1 MRLRVLPFEKEGVRG
16 GFRNSD
22 LQVFNEMKISENWL
36 RAWVNPEIDSGTLS
50 DQLTMLGLEVD
61 DMAPAAKPFSGVVVG
76 EVLTVEQH
84 PDADRLRV
92 TTVNIGSGEP
102 LQIVC
107 GAPNVR
113 AGMKAPVAT
122 IGAVLP
128 GDFKIKKGK
137 LRGVESQGMLCGA
150 SEIDLEDKIDG
161 LLELPADAP
170 VGVDIREYLELDD
183 HVIDISITPNRGDCF
198 SIRGVAREIGVI
210 NQLPVAAP
218 EIKEVAAAIADHKNV
233 IVDTD
238 GCPRYLGRVIKNVN
252 TKAPTPAW
260 MERALA
266 RSGIRQHSILV
277 DITNYVLIELG
288 QPLHAFDGGKVE
300 GAVHVRQAAAGE
312 KLVLLNEQEVE
323 LQEDVMVIAD
333 DAKALAIAGIMG
345 GLSSSVTDE
354 TAEIFLES
362 AFFAPLHIAG
372 RARRFGLHTDASQRY
387 ERGVDFEL
395 PMAAMHRASQLIAEL
410 AGGEFGPITA
420 VEQAALLP
428 KREAIAL
435 NQAQVDQLLGYAVEP
450 AFISD
455 ALSRLGCAV
464 TVKAEGEWTVVPP
477 SHRYDMAI
485 YQDLIEEV
493 ARIHGYDNIQIS
505 LPVMDVKLAKYADQ
519 FELAQLRQ
527 TAVTLGY
534 QEAISFS
541 FADAKL
547 EKQLNPQVQPLAL
560 ANPIS
565 SDLAVMRSTLLSSLI
580 PCVQYNLN
588 RQQSRVRFFELGLRF
603 DYQGAS
609 SIHDLKQVPAFALIA
624 AGPRTAESWHGK
636 PAEMDFFD
644 FKGDVE
650 EILAAARLKVEYVR
664 SERAWLHPGQ
674 SAEILLNGQSIGYLG
689 RLHPSLE
696 AELDLSATWVA
707 ELDQQAILQTYVS
720 NFTELSRFPSVRRD
734 IALLI
739 SDKINVSEIQQLI
752 EKTGG
757 ELLDS
762 AWLFDVYTGQGVEE
776 GKRSLA
782 FALLWQHPSRTLEDA
797 EIKSGMDNIL
807 QVLENTY
814 QATLRAS

>member
-1 MRLRVLPFEKEGVRG
+1 
-16 GFRNSD
+16 
-22 LQVFNEMKISENWL
+22 MKISENWL
-36 RAWVNPEIDSGTLS
+36 RTWVNPAIDSETLS

-61 DMAPAAKPFSGVVVG
+61 ELAPVAKPFTGVVVG

-170 VGVDIREYLELDD
+170 VGVNIREYLKLDD
-183 HVIDISITPNRGDCF
+183 NVIDISITPNRGDCF
-198 SIRGVAREIGVI
+198 SIRGIAREIAVI
-210 NQLPVAAP
+210 NQLQTNEP
-218 EIKEVAAAIADHKNV
+218 EIKSVDATITDEKKVV
-233 IVDTD
+233 ISTD
-238 GCPRYLGRVIKNVN
+238 GAPRYLGRVVKNVN
-252 TKAPTPAW
+252 VKAATPEW
-260 MERALA
+260 MEQALA
-266 RSGIRQHSILV
+266 RSGIRTHSILV
-277 DITNYVLIELG
+277 DVTNYVLMELG
-288 QPLHAFDGGKVE
+288 QPMHAFDLAKIE
-300 GAVHVRQAAAGE
+300 GTVQVRQAKPQE
-312 KLVLLNEQEVE
+312 KLQLLNDQEVE
-323 LQEDVMVIAD
+323 LQEDIMVIAD
-333 DAKALAIAGIMG
+333 DQKALAIAGIMG
-345 GLSSSVTDE
+345 GLASSVTDD
-354 TAEIFLES
+354 TTDIFLES
-362 AFFAPLHIAG
+362 AFFAPLAIAG
-372 RARRFGLHTDASQRY
+372 RARRFGLHTDSSQRY

-395 PMAAMHRASQLIAEL
+395 PLIAMNRASQLIQEL
-410 AGGEFGPITA
+410 AGGEFGPITVA
-420 VEQAALLP
+420 EKTDLLP
-428 KREAIAL
+428 KREAIEL
-435 NQAQVDQLLGYAVEP
+435 KQAQVDQLLGYQVAGE
-450 AFISD
+450 FIAD
-455 ALSRLGCAV
+455 ALTRLGCKV
-464 TVKAEGEWTVVPP
+464 TVKAEGEWSVVPP

-493 ARIHGYDNIQIS
+493 ARIDGYDNIQIS
-505 LPVMDVKLAKYADQ
+505 LPTMDVKLAKYQDR
-519 FELAQLRQ
+519 FEIAELRQ
-527 TAVTLGY
+527 TIVSLGY

-547 EKQLNPQVQPLAL
+547 EKQLNPQVNPLML

-565 SDLAVMRSTLLSSLI
+565 SDLAAMRSTLLSSLI
-580 PCVQYNLN
+580 PCVQYNIN

-603 DYQGAS
+603 DYQNAK
-609 SIHDLKQVPAFALIA
+609 SIEDLKQIPTLALVA
-624 AGPRTAESWHGK
+624 VGSQQPESWHVK
-636 PAEMDFFD
+636 PQPMDFFD
-644 FKGDVE
+644 FKGEIE
-650 EILAAARLKVEYVR
+650 EILAAGRVKVEYVR

-674 SAEILLNGQSIGYLG
+674 SAEILVDGQSIGYLG

-696 AELDLSATWVA
+696 NELDLSTTWVA
-707 ELDQQAILQTYVS
+707 ELDQTAVLQSYVS
-720 NFTELSRFPSVRRD
+720 NFTELSRFPSIRRD

-739 SDKINVSEIQQLI
+739 SDNINVRDIQQLI

-762 AWLFDVYTGQGVEE
+762 TWLFDVYTGQGVEE

-797 EIKSGMDNIL
+797 EIKSGMDNIIH
-807 QVLENTY
+807 VLENTY

>member
-1 MRLRVLPFEKEGVRG
+1 
-16 GFRNSD
+16 
-22 LQVFNEMKISENWL
+22 MKISENWL
-36 RAWVNPEIDSGTLS
+36 RTWVNPAIDSDTLS

-61 DMAPAAKPFSGVVVG
+61 ELAPAAKPFTGVVVG

-137 LRGVESQGMLCGA
+137 LRGVESHGMLCGA

-170 VGVDIREYLELDD
+170 VGMNIREYLDLDD

-198 SIRGVAREIGVI
+198 SIRGIAREIGVI
-210 NQLPVAAP
+210 NQLPVTAP
-218 EIKEVAAAIADHKNV
+218 EIKEVAATIPDEKKV
-233 IVDTD
+233 VVETD

-252 TKAPTPAW
+252 TKAPTPEW

-266 RSGIRQHSILV
+266 RAGIRQHSILV
-277 DITNYVLIELG
+277 DITNYVLMELG

-300 GAVHVRQAAAGE
+300 GSIHVRQATASE
-312 KLVLLNEQEVE
+312 KLTLLNEQEVGLSE
-323 LQEDVMVIAD
+323 KVMVIAD
-333 DAKALAIAGIMG
+333 DNKALAIAGIMG
-345 GLSSSVTDE
+345 GLSSAVSDT
-354 TAEIFLES
+354 TTEIFLES
-362 AFFAPLHIAG
+362 AFFDQLYIAG
-372 RARRFGLHTDASQRY
+372 RARSFGLHTDASQRY

-395 PMAAMHRASQLIAEL
+395 PLMAMHRASQLIAEL
-410 AGGEFGPITA
+410 AGGEFGPITVA
-420 VEQAALLP
+420 EKPELLP
-428 KREAIAL
+428 KREAIEL
-435 NQAQVDQLLGYAVEP
+435 NQAQVDQLLGYKVESD
-450 AFISD
+450 FITD
-455 ALSRLGCAV
+455 ALTRLGCEV

-477 SHRYDMAI
+477 SHRFDMTI
-485 YQDLIEEV
+485 YQDLIEEI

-505 LPVMDVKLAKYADQ
+505 LPVIDVKLAKYQDQ
-519 FELAQLRQ
+519 FELGQLRQ

-541 FADAKL
+541 FADLKL
-547 EKQLNPQVQPLAL
+547 EKQLNPEVNPLAL

-580 PCVQYNLN
+580 PCVQYNVN
-588 RQQSRVRFFELGLRF
+588 RQQGRVRFFELGLRF
-603 DYQGAS
+603 DYQNAA
-609 SIHDLKQVPAFALIA
+609 SIHELKQIPTVAFIA
-624 AGPRTAESWHGK
+624 TGSRTAESWHAK
-636 PAEMDFFD
+636 PQAMDFYD
-644 FKGDVE
+644 FKGDIE
-650 EILAAARLKVEYVR
+650 EILAAARLNVEYVR
-664 SERAWLHPGQ
+664 SERCWLHPGQ
-674 SAEILLNGQSIGYLG
+674 SAEILVNGQSIGYFG

-696 AELDLSATWVA
+696 DELDLTTTWVA
-707 ELDQQAILQTYVS
+707 ELDQLAVLQTYVS

-734 IALLI
+734 IAVLI
-739 SDKINVSEIQQLI
+739 NDKINVSEIQQLI

-762 AWLFDVYTGQGVEE
+762 TWLFDVYTGQGVET

-797 EIKSGMDNIL
+797 EIKSGMDQIL
-807 QVLENTY
+807 QVLESTY

>member
-1 MRLRVLPFEKEGVRG
+1 
-16 GFRNSD
+16 
-22 LQVFNEMKISENWL
+22 MKISENWL
-36 RAWVNPEIDSGTLS
+36 RTWVNPAIDSDTLS
-50 DQLTMLGLEVD
+50 NQLTMLGLEVD
-61 DMAPAAKPFSGVVVG
+61 GMDPAAKPFTGVVVG
-76 EVLTVEQH
+76 EVLTVVQH

-113 AGMKAPVAT
+113 VGMKAPVAT

-161 LLELPADAP
+161 LLELPSDAP
-170 VGVDIREYLELDD
+170 VGINIREYLNLDD

-198 SIRGVAREIGVI
+198 SIRGIAREIGVI
-210 NQLPVAAP
+210 NQLPVTVP
-218 EIKEVAAAIADHKNV
+218 DIKHVVATITDEKKVV
-233 IVDTD
+233 ISTD

-252 TKAPTPAW
+252 TKASTPIW

-288 QPLHAFDGGKVE
+288 QPLHAFDGDKVQ
-300 GAVHVRQAAAGE
+300 GSVQVRQATAAE
-312 KLVLLNEQEVE
+312 KLTLLNEQEVE
-323 LQEDVMVIAD
+323 LSEKVMVIAD

-345 GLSSSVTDE
+345 GISSSVTDE
-354 TAEIFLES
+354 TTEIFLES
-362 AFFAPLHIAG
+362 AFFAPLAIAG
-372 RARRFGLHTDASQRY
+372 RARSFGLHTDASQRY

-395 PMAAMHRASQLIAEL
+395 PMIAMHRASQLIKEL
-410 AGGEFGPITA
+410 AGGEFGPITVA
-420 VEQAALLP
+420 EQAELLP
-428 KREAIAL
+428 TREAIEL
-435 NQAQVDQLLGYAVEP
+435 NQAQVDQLLGYQVESD
-450 AFISD
+450 FITD
-455 ALSRLGCAV
+455 ALTRLGCTV
-464 TVKAEGEWTVVPP
+464 TVKAVGEWTVVPP
-477 SHRYDMAI
+477 SHRYDMTI

-493 ARIHGYDNIQIS
+493 ARIHGYDNIQMS
-505 LPVMDVKLAKYADQ
+505 LPVIDVKLAKHQDQ
-519 FELAQLRQ
+519 FELPQLRQ
-527 TAVTLGY
+527 TLVTLGY

-541 FADAKL
+541 FSDLKL
-547 EKQLNPQVQPLAL
+547 EKQLNPSVNPLAL

-580 PCVQYNLN
+580 PCVQYNIN

-603 DYQGAS
+603 DYQNAKN
-609 SIHDLKQVPAFALIA
+609 INDLKQIPTLAMIA
-624 AGPRTAESWHGK
+624 VGAKTAESWHGK
-636 PAEMDFFD
+636 PQSMDFFD
-644 FKGDVE
+644 LKGEVE
-650 EILAAARLKVEYVR
+650 ELLGAARVQADYVR
-664 SERAWLHPGQ
+664 STREWLHPGQ
-674 SAEILLNGQSIGYLG
+674 SAEILVAGKSIGYLG

-696 AELDLSATWVA
+696 DELDLGTTWVA
-707 ELDQQAILQTYVS
+707 ELDQLAVLQTYVS

-739 SDKINVSEIQQLI
+739 SDNINVSEIQQLI
-752 EKTGG
+752 GKAGG

-762 AWLFDVYTGQGVEE
+762 SWLFDVYTGQGVEN

-797 EIKSGMDNIL
+797 EIKSGMDHII
-807 QVLENTY
+807 QVLESTY

>member
-1 MRLRVLPFEKEGVRG
+1 
-16 GFRNSD
+16 
-22 LQVFNEMKISENWL
+22 MKISENWL
-36 RAWVNPEIDSGTLS
+36 RTWVNPAIDSDTLS

-61 DMAPAAKPFSGVVVG
+61 ELAPVAKPFTGVVVG

-122 IGAVLP
+122 IGAILP

-161 LLELPADAP
+161 LLELPDDAP
-170 VGVDIREYLELDD
+170 VGVNIREYLKLDD
-183 HVIDISITPNRGDCF
+183 NVIDISITPNRGDCF
-198 SIRGVAREIGVI
+198 SIRGIAREVAVI
-210 NQLPVAAP
+210 NQLQMNEP
-218 EIKEVAAAIADHKNV
+218 EIKSVDATITDEKKVV
-233 IVDTD
+233 INTD
-238 GCPRYLGRVIKNVN
+238 GAPRYLGRVIKNVN
-252 TKAPTPAW
+252 VKAATPEW
-260 MERALA
+260 MEQALA
-266 RSGIRQHSILV
+266 RSGIRTHSILV
-277 DITNYVLIELG
+277 DVTNYVLMELG
-288 QPLHAFDGGKVE
+288 QPMHAFDLAKTE
-300 GAVHVRQAAAGE
+300 GTVHVRQAQPQE
-312 KLVLLNEQEVE
+312 KLQLLNDQEVE
-323 LQEDVMVIAD
+323 LQDDVMVIAD
-333 DAKALAIAGIMG
+333 DQKALAIAGIMG
-345 GLSSSVTDE
+345 GLASSVTDD
-354 TAEIFLES
+354 TTDIFLES
-362 AFFAPLHIAG
+362 AFFAPLAIAG
-372 RARRFGLHTDASQRY
+372 RARRFGLHTDSSQRY

-395 PMAAMHRASQLIAEL
+395 PLIAMNRASQLIQEL
-410 AGGEFGPITA
+410 AGGEFGPITV
-420 VEQAALLP
+420 VEKSDLLP
-428 KREAIAL
+428 KREAIEL
-435 NQAQVDQLLGYAVEP
+435 KQAQVDQLLGYKVAAE
-450 AFISD
+450 FITD
-455 ALSRLGCAV
+455 ALTRLGCEV
-464 TVKAEGEWTVVPP
+464 TVQANGEWSVVPP

-493 ARIHGYDNIQIS
+493 ARIDGYDNIQIS
-505 LPVMDVKLAKYADQ
+505 LPSMDVQLAKYQDR
-519 FELAQLRQ
+519 FEIAQLRQ
-527 TAVTLGY
+527 TVVTLGY

-547 EKQLNPQVQPLAL
+547 EKQLNPQVSPLML

-603 DYQGAS
+603 DYQNAN
-609 SIHDLKQVPAFALIA
+609 SIQDLKQIPTLALVA
-624 AGPRTAESWHGK
+624 VGSREPESWHAK
-636 PAEMDFFD
+636 PQPMDFFD
-644 FKGDVE
+644 FKGEVE
-650 EILAAARLKVEYVR
+650 EILAAGRVKVEYVR
-664 SERAWLHPGQ
+664 SERPWLHPGQ
-674 SAEILLNGQSIGYLG
+674 SAEILVDGQSIGYLG

-696 AELDLSATWVA
+696 NELDLSTTWVA
-707 ELDQQAILQTYVS
+707 ELDQAAVLQSYVS

-739 SDKINVSEIQQLI
+739 SDNINVRDIQQLI

-762 AWLFDVYTGQGVEE
+762 TWLFDVYTGQGVEE

-797 EIKSGMDNIL
+797 EIKSGMDNII

>member
-1 MRLRVLPFEKEGVRG
+1 
-16 GFRNSD
+16 
-22 LQVFNEMKISENWL
+22 MKISENWL
-36 RAWVNPEIDSGTLS
+36 RTWVNPAIDSEKLS

-61 DMAPAAKPFSGVVVG
+61 DLSPATKPFTGVVVG

-92 TTVNIGSGEP
+92 TTVNIGSGAP

-113 AGMKAPVAT
+113 AGIKAPVAT

-170 VGVDIREYLELDD
+170 VGVNVREYLDLDD
-183 HVIDISITPNRGDCF
+183 NVIDISITPNRGDCF
-198 SIRGVAREIGVI
+198 SIRGIAREIGVI
-210 NQLPVAAP
+210 NQLPVTVP
-218 EIKEVAAAIADHKNV
+218 EIKEVAATIADEKKV
-233 IVDTD
+233 VVETE

-252 TKAPTPAW
+252 TKAPTPEW
-260 MERALA
+260 MERALVRA
-266 RSGIRQHSILV
+266 GIRQHSILV
-277 DITNYVLIELG
+277 DITNYVLMELG
-288 QPLHAFDGGKVE
+288 QPLHAFDSGKVQ
-300 GAVHVRQAAAGE
+300 GSVHVRQATAGE

-323 LQEDVMVIAD
+323 LQDDVMVIAD
-333 DAKALAIAGIMG
+333 DEKALAIAGIMG

-354 TAEIFLES
+354 TTEIFLES

-395 PMAAMHRASQLIAEL
+395 PMIAMHRASQLIAEL
-410 AGGEFGPITA
+410 AGGEFGPIIVAEKT
-420 VEQAALLP
+420 ELLP
-428 KREAIAL
+428 KREAIEL
-435 NQAQVDQLLGYAVEP
+435 EQAQVDQLLGYIVESD
-450 AFISD
+450 FITD
-455 ALSRLGCAV
+455 ALTRLGCEV
-464 TVKAEGEWTVVPP
+464 TVKAEGQWSVVPP

-505 LPVMDVKLAKYADQ
+505 LPVIDVKLAKYEDQ
-519 FELAQLRQ
+519 FELTQLRQ

-541 FADAKL
+541 FADLKL
-547 EKQLNPQVQPLAL
+547 EKQLNPEVNPLAL

-580 PCVQYNLN
+580 PCVQYNVN
-588 RQQSRVRFFELGLRF
+588 RQQNRVRFFELGLRF
-603 DYQGAS
+603 DYQDAA
-609 SIHDLKQVPAFALIA
+609 SIHDLKQIPTFALIA
-624 AGPRTAESWHGK
+624 TGSRTPETWHGK
-636 PAEMDFFD
+636 AQPMDFFD
-644 FKGDVE
+644 FKGDIE
-650 EILAAARLKVEYVR
+650 EILAAARLNVEYVR
-664 SERAWLHPGQ
+664 SERSWLHPGQ
-674 SAEILLNGQSIGYLG
+674 SAEILVDGQSIGYFG

-696 AELDLSATWVA
+696 DELDLVTTWVA
-707 ELDQQAILQTYVS
+707 ELDQSAVLQTYVS

-739 SDKINVSEIQQLI
+739 SDKINVSEIQGLI

-757 ELLDS
+757 ELLGS
-762 AWLFDVYTGQGVEE
+762 TWLFDVYTGQGVEE

>member
-1 MRLRVLPFEKEGVRG
+1 
-16 GFRNSD
+16 
-22 LQVFNEMKISENWL
+22 MKISENWL
-36 RAWVNPEIDSGTLS
+36 RTWVNPAIDSETLS

-61 DMAPAAKPFSGVVVG
+61 ELAPVAKPFTGVVVG

-170 VGVDIREYLELDD
+170 VGVNIREYLKLDD
-183 HVIDISITPNRGDCF
+183 NVIDISITPNRGDCF
-198 SIRGVAREIGVI
+198 SIRGIAREIAVI
-210 NQLPVAAP
+210 NQLQMNEP
-218 EIKEVAAAIADHKNV
+218 EIKSVDATITDEKKVV
-233 IVDTD
+233 ISTD
-238 GCPRYLGRVIKNVN
+238 GAPRYLGRVVKNVN
-252 TKAPTPAW
+252 VKAATPEW
-260 MERALA
+260 MEQALA
-266 RSGIRQHSILV
+266 RSGVRTHSILV
-277 DITNYVLIELG
+277 DVTNYVLMELG
-288 QPLHAFDGGKVE
+288 QPMHAFDLAKIE
-300 GAVHVRQAAAGE
+300 GTVQVRQAKPQE
-312 KLVLLNEQEVE
+312 KLQLLNDQEVE
-323 LQEDVMVIAD
+323 LQEDIMVIAD
-333 DAKALAIAGIMG
+333 DQNALAIAGIMG
-345 GLSSSVTDE
+345 GLASSVTDD
-354 TAEIFLES
+354 TTDIFLES
-362 AFFAPLHIAG
+362 AFFAPLAIAG
-372 RARRFGLHTDASQRY
+372 RARRFGLHTDSSQRY

-395 PMAAMHRASQLIAEL
+395 PLIAMNRASQLIQEL
-410 AGGEFGPITA
+410 AGGEFGPITVA
-420 VEQAALLP
+420 EKTDLLP
-428 KREAIAL
+428 KREAIDL
-435 NQAQVDQLLGYAVEP
+435 KQAQVDQLLGYQVAGE
-450 AFISD
+450 FIAD
-455 ALSRLGCAV
+455 ALARLGCKV
-464 TVKAEGEWTVVPP
+464 TIKADGEWSVVPP

-493 ARIHGYDNIQIS
+493 ARIDGYDNIQIS
-505 LPVMDVKLAKYADQ
+505 LPTMDVKLAKYQDR
-519 FELAQLRQ
+519 FEIAELRQ
-527 TAVTLGY
+527 TIVSLGY

-547 EKQLNPQVQPLAL
+547 EKQLNPQVNPLML

-565 SDLAVMRSTLLSSLI
+565 SDLAAMRSTLLSSLI

-603 DYQGAS
+603 DYQNAK
-609 SIHDLKQVPAFALIA
+609 SIEDLKQIPTLALVA
-624 AGPRTAESWHGK
+624 VGSQQPESWHVK
-636 PAEMDFFD
+636 PQPMDFFD
-644 FKGDVE
+644 FKGEIE
-650 EILAAARLKVEYVR
+650 EILAAGRVKVEYVR

-674 SAEILLNGQSIGYLG
+674 SAEILVDGQSIGYLG

-696 AELDLSATWVA
+696 NELDLSTTWVA
-707 ELDQQAILQTYVS
+707 ELDQTAVLQSYVS
-720 NFTELSRFPSVRRD
+720 NFTELSRFPSIRRD

-739 SDKINVSEIQQLI
+739 SDNINVRDIQQLI

-762 AWLFDVYTGQGVEE
+762 TWLFDVYTGQGVEE

-797 EIKSGMDNIL
+797 EIKSGMDNIIH
-807 QVLENTY
+807 VLENTY

>member
-1 MRLRVLPFEKEGVRG
+1 
-16 GFRNSD
+16 
-22 LQVFNEMKISENWL
+22 MKISENWL
-36 RAWVNPEIDSGTLS
+36 RTWVNPAIDSDTLS

-61 DMAPAAKPFSGVVVG
+61 ELAPAAKPFTGVVVG

-170 VGVDIREYLELDD
+170 VGVNVREYLDLDD
-183 HVIDISITPNRGDCF
+183 NVIDISITPNRGDCF
-198 SIRGVAREIGVI
+198 SIRGIAREIGVI
-210 NQLPVAAP
+210 NQLPVTAP
-218 EIKEVAAAIADHKNV
+218 EIKEVAATLADEKKV
-233 IVDTD
+233 VVETE
-238 GCPRYLGRVIKNVN
+238 GCARYLGRVIKNVN
-252 TKAPTPAW
+252 TKAPTPEW
-260 MERALA
+260 MERALVRA
-266 RSGIRQHSILV
+266 GIRQHSILV
-277 DITNYVLIELG
+277 DITNYVLMELG
-288 QPLHAFDGGKVE
+288 QPLHAFDGGKVQ
-300 GAVHVRQAAAGE
+300 GSVHVRQAKAGE

-323 LQEDVMVIAD
+323 LQDDVMVIAD
-333 DAKALAIAGIMG
+333 DEKALAIAGIMG

-354 TAEIFLES
+354 TTEIFLES

-395 PMAAMHRASQLIAEL
+395 PMIAMHRASQLIAEL
-410 AGGEFGPITA
+410 AGGEFGPIIVA
-420 VEQAALLP
+420 EKSELLP
-428 KREAIAL
+428 KREAIEL
-435 NQAQVDQLLGYAVEP
+435 EQAQVDQLLGYTVESD
-450 AFISD
+450 FITD
-455 ALSRLGCAV
+455 ALTRLGCSV
-464 TVKAEGEWTVVPP
+464 TVKAEGQWSVVPP

-505 LPVMDVKLAKYADQ
+505 LPVIDVKLAKYEDQ
-519 FELAQLRQ
+519 FELTQLRQ

-541 FADAKL
+541 FADLKL
-547 EKQLNPQVQPLAL
+547 EKQLNPEVNPLAL

-580 PCVQYNLN
+580 PCVQYNVN
-588 RQQSRVRFFELGLRF
+588 RQQNRVRFFELGLRF
-603 DYQGAS
+603 DYQDAA
-609 SIHDLKQVPAFALIA
+609 SIHDLKQIPTFALIA
-624 AGPRTAESWHGK
+624 TGSRTPETWHGK
-636 PAEMDFFD
+636 AQPMDFFD
-644 FKGDVE
+644 FKGDIE
-650 EILAAARLKVEYVR
+650 EILAAARLNVEYVR
-664 SERAWLHPGQ
+664 SERSWLHPGQ
-674 SAEILLNGQSIGYLG
+674 SAEILVNGQSIGYLG

-696 AELDLSATWVA
+696 DELDLATTWVA
-707 ELDQQAILQTYVS
+707 ELDQSAVLQTYVS

-739 SDKINVSEIQQLI
+739 SDKINVSEIQGLI

-757 ELLDS
+757 ELLGS
-762 AWLFDVYTGQGVEE
+762 TWLFDVYTGQGVKE

>member
-1 MRLRVLPFEKEGVRG
+1 
-16 GFRNSD
+16 
-22 LQVFNEMKISENWL
+22 MKISENWL
-36 RAWVNPEIDSGTLS
+36 RTWVNPAIDSDTLS

-61 DMAPAAKPFSGVVVG
+61 ELAPVAKPFTGVVIG

-92 TTVNIGSGEP
+92 TTINIGSGEP

-113 AGMKAPVAT
+113 VGMKAPVAT

-170 VGVDIREYLELDD
+170 VGVNIREYLKLDD
-183 HVIDISITPNRGDCF
+183 NVIDISITPNRGDCF
-198 SIRGVAREIGVI
+198 SIRGIAREISVI
-210 NQLPVAAP
+210 NKLEMIEPVINTVAAT
-218 EIKEVAAAIADHKNV
+218 IADEKKVV
-233 IVDTD
+233 ISTE
-238 GCPRYLGRVIKNVN
+238 GAPRYLGRVVKNVN
-252 TKAPTPAW
+252 VKAATPEW
-260 MERALA
+260 MQQALS
-266 RSGIRQHSILV
+266 RSGIRTHSILV
-277 DITNYVLIELG
+277 DVTNYVLMELG
-288 QPLHAFDGGKVE
+288 QPMHAFDFSKIE
-300 GAVHVRQAAAGE
+300 GIVHVRQATQKE
-312 KLVLLNEQEVE
+312 KLQLLNDQEVE
-323 LQEDVMVIAD
+323 LQEDIMVIAD
-333 DAKALAIAGIMG
+333 DQKALAIAGIMG
-345 GLSSSVTDE
+345 GLASSVTDD
-354 TAEIFLES
+354 TTDIFLES
-362 AFFAPLHIAG
+362 AFFAPLAIAG
-372 RARRFGLHTDASQRY
+372 RARRFGLHTDSSQRY

-395 PMAAMHRASQLIAEL
+395 PLIAMNRASQLIQQL
-410 AGGEFGPITA
+410 AGGEFGPITVA
-420 VEQAALLP
+420 EKTDLLP
-428 KREAIAL
+428 KREAIEL
-435 NQAQVDQLLGYAVEP
+435 KQVQVDQLLGYQVAGE
-450 AFISD
+450 FIAD
-455 ALSRLGCAV
+455 ALTRLGCEV
-464 TVKAEGEWTVVPP
+464 TVKAEGEWSVVPP

-493 ARIHGYDNIQIS
+493 ARIDGYDNIQIS
-505 LPVMDVKLAKYADQ
+505 LPSMDVKFAKYQDR
-519 FELAQLRQ
+519 FELAELRQ
-527 TAVTLGY
+527 TIVTLGY

-547 EKQLNPQVQPLAL
+547 EKQLNPEVKPLML

-588 RQQSRVRFFELGLRF
+588 RQQSRVRFFEFGLRF
-603 DYQGAS
+603 DYQNAK
-609 SIHDLKQVPAFALIA
+609 SIEDLQQTPTLALVA
-624 AGPRTAESWHGK
+624 VGSQAPESWHAK
-636 PAEMDFFD
+636 PQPMDFFD
-644 FKGDVE
+644 FKGEVE
-650 EILAAARLKVEYVR
+650 EILAAGRVSVEYVR

-674 SAEILLNGQSIGYLG
+674 SADILVDGKSIGYLG

-696 AELDLSATWVA
+696 NELDLSTTWVA
-707 ELDQQAILQTYVS
+707 ELDQTAVLQSYVS

-739 SDKINVSEIQQLI
+739 SDNINVRDIQQLI
-752 EKTGG
+752 EQTGG

-762 AWLFDVYTGQGVEE
+762 TWLFDVYTGQGVED

-797 EIKSGMDNIL
+797 EIKSGMDNII

>member
-1 MRLRVLPFEKEGVRG
+1 
-16 GFRNSD
+16 
-22 LQVFNEMKISENWL
+22 MKISENWL
-36 RAWVNPEIDSGTLS
+36 RTWVNPAIDSDTLS

-61 DMAPAAKPFSGVVVG
+61 ELAPVAKPFTGVVVG

-122 IGAVLP
+122 IGAILP

-161 LLELPADAP
+161 LLELPDDAP
-170 VGVDIREYLELDD
+170 VGVNIREYLKLDD
-183 HVIDISITPNRGDCF
+183 NVIDISITPNRGDCF
-198 SIRGVAREIGVI
+198 SIRGIAREVAVI
-210 NQLPVAAP
+210 NQLQMNEP
-218 EIKEVAAAIADHKNV
+218 EIKSVDATITDEKKVV
-233 IVDTD
+233 ISTD
-238 GCPRYLGRVIKNVN
+238 GAPRYLGRVIKNVN
-252 TKAPTPAW
+252 VKAATPEW
-260 MERALA
+260 MEQALA
-266 RSGIRQHSILV
+266 RSGIRTHSILV
-277 DITNYVLIELG
+277 DVTNYVLMELG
-288 QPLHAFDGGKVE
+288 QPMHAFDLAKIE
-300 GAVHVRQAAAGE
+300 GTVHVRQAKPKE
-312 KLVLLNEQEVE
+312 KLQLLNDQEVE

-333 DAKALAIAGIMG
+333 DQKALAIAGIMG
-345 GLSSSVTDE
+345 GLASSVTDD
-354 TAEIFLES
+354 TTDIFLES
-362 AFFAPLHIAG
+362 AFFAPLAIAG
-372 RARRFGLHTDASQRY
+372 RARRFGLHTDSSQRY

-395 PMAAMHRASQLIAEL
+395 PLIAMNRASQLIQEL
-410 AGGEFGPITA
+410 AGGEFGPITVA
-420 VEQAALLP
+420 EKADLLP
-428 KREAIAL
+428 KREAIEL
-435 NQAQVDQLLGYAVEP
+435 KQAQVDQLLGYKVAAE
-450 AFISD
+450 FITD
-455 ALSRLGCAV
+455 ALTRLGCEV
-464 TVKAEGEWTVVPP
+464 TIQADGEWSVVPP

-493 ARIHGYDNIQIS
+493 ARIDGYDNIQIS
-505 LPVMDVKLAKYADQ
+505 LPSMDVQLAKYQDR
-519 FELAQLRQ
+519 FEIAQLRQ
-527 TAVTLGY
+527 TVVTLGY

-547 EKQLNPQVQPLAL
+547 EKQLNPQVSPLML

-565 SDLAVMRSTLLSSLI
+565 SDLAAMRSTLLSSLI

-603 DYQGAS
+603 DYQNAN
-609 SIHDLKQVPAFALIA
+609 SIQDLKQIPTLALVA
-624 AGPRTAESWHGK
+624 VGSREPESWHAK
-636 PAEMDFFD
+636 PQPMDFFD
-644 FKGDVE
+644 FKGEVE
-650 EILAAARLKVEYVR
+650 EILAAGRVKVEYVR
-664 SERAWLHPGQ
+664 SERPWLHPGQ
-674 SAEILLNGQSIGYLG
+674 SAEILVDGQSIGYLG

-696 AELDLSATWVA
+696 NELDLSTTWVA
-707 ELDQQAILQTYVS
+707 ELDQAAVLQSYVS

-739 SDKINVSEIQQLI
+739 SDNINVRDIQQLI

-762 AWLFDVYTGQGVEE
+762 TWLFDVYTGQGVEE

-797 EIKSGMDNIL
+797 EIKSGMDNII

>member
-1 MRLRVLPFEKEGVRG
+1 
-16 GFRNSD
+16 
-22 LQVFNEMKISENWL
+22 MKISENWL
-36 RAWVNPEIDSGTLS
+36 RTWVNPAIDSETLS

-61 DMAPAAKPFSGVVVG
+61 ELAPVAKPFTGVVVG

-161 LLELPADAP
+161 LLELPTDAP
-170 VGVDIREYLELDD
+170 VGVNIREYLKLDD
-183 HVIDISITPNRGDCF
+183 NVIDISITPNRGDCF
-198 SIRGVAREIGVI
+198 SIRGIAREIAVI
-210 NQLPVAAP
+210 NQLQMNEPD
-218 EIKEVAAAIADHKNV
+218 IKSVDATIADEKKVV
-233 IVDTD
+233 ISTE
-238 GCPRYLGRVIKNVN
+238 GAPRYLGRVIKNVN
-252 TKAPTPAW
+252 VKAATPEW
-260 MERALA
+260 MEQALA
-266 RSGIRQHSILV
+266 RSGIRTHSILV
-277 DITNYVLIELG
+277 DVTNYVLMELG
-288 QPLHAFDGGKVE
+288 QPMHAFDLAKIE
-300 GAVHVRQAAAGE
+300 GTVHVRQAQPQE
-312 KLVLLNEQEVE
+312 KLQLLNDQEVE
-323 LQEDVMVIAD
+323 LQEDIMVIAD
-333 DAKALAIAGIMG
+333 DQKALAIAGIMG
-345 GLSSSVTDE
+345 GLASSVTDD
-354 TAEIFLES
+354 TTDIFLES
-362 AFFAPLHIAG
+362 AFFAPLAIAG
-372 RARRFGLHTDASQRY
+372 RARRFGLHTDSSQRY

-395 PMAAMHRASQLIAEL
+395 PLIAMNRASQLIQEL
-410 AGGEFGPITA
+410 AGGEFGPITVA
-420 VEQAALLP
+420 EKTEILP
-428 KREAIAL
+428 KREAIEL
-435 NQAQVDQLLGYAVEP
+435 KQAQVDQLLGYQLTAD
-450 AFISD
+450 FIAD
-455 ALSRLGCAV
+455 ALTRLGCEV
-464 TVKAEGEWTVVPP
+464 TVKAEGEWNVVPP

-493 ARIHGYDNIQIS
+493 ARIDGYDNIQIS
-505 LPVMDVKLAKYADQ
+505 LPSMDVQLAKYQDR
-519 FELAQLRQ
+519 FEIAELRQ
-527 TAVTLGY
+527 TIVTLGY

-547 EKQLNPQVQPLAL
+547 EKQLNPQVNPLML

-565 SDLAVMRSTLLSSLI
+565 SDLAAMRSTLLSSLI

-603 DYQGAS
+603 DYQDAK
-609 SIHDLKQVPAFALIA
+609 SIQDLKQIPTLALVA
-624 AGPRTAESWHGK
+624 VGSQQPESWHVK
-636 PAEMDFFD
+636 PQPMDFFD
-644 FKGDVE
+644 FKGEIE
-650 EILAAARLKVEYVR
+650 EILAAGRVKVEYVR

-674 SAEILLNGQSIGYLG
+674 SAEILVDGQSIGYLG

-696 AELDLSATWVA
+696 NELDLSTTWVA
-707 ELDQQAILQTYVS
+707 ELDQTAVLQSYVS
-720 NFTELSRFPSVRRD
+720 NFTELSRFPSIRRD

-739 SDKINVSEIQQLI
+739 SDNINVRDIQQLI

-762 AWLFDVYTGQGVEE
+762 TWLFDVYTGQGVEE

-797 EIKSGMDNIL
+797 EIKSGMDNII

>member
-1 MRLRVLPFEKEGVRG
+1 
-16 GFRNSD
+16 
-22 LQVFNEMKISENWL
+22 MKISENWL
-36 RAWVNPEIDSGTLS
+36 RTWVNPAIDSEKLS

-61 DMAPAAKPFSGVVVG
+61 ELAPAAKPFTGVVVG

-137 LRGVESQGMLCGA
+137 LRGIESQGMLCGA

-170 VGVDIREYLELDD
+170 VGMNIREYLDLDD
-183 HVIDISITPNRGDCF
+183 NVIDISITPNRGDCF
-198 SIRGVAREIGVI
+198 SIRGIAREIGVI
-210 NQLPVAAP
+210 NQLPVTAP
-218 EIKEVAAAIADHKNV
+218 EIKEVAATISDEKKV
-233 IVDTD
+233 VVSTE

-252 TKAPTPAW
+252 TKAVTPVW

-277 DITNYVLIELG
+277 DITNYVLMELG
-288 QPLHAFDGGKVE
+288 QPLHAFDGGKVQ
-300 GAVHVRQAAAGE
+300 GAVHVRQATEAE

-323 LQEDVMVIAD
+323 LNEKVMVIAD
-333 DAKALAIAGIMG
+333 DEKALAIAGIMG
-345 GLSSSVTDE
+345 GLSSAVSDAT
-354 TAEIFLES
+354 TEIFLES

-372 RARRFGLHTDASQRY
+372 RARSFGLHTDASQRY

-395 PMAAMHRASQLIAEL
+395 PLIAMHRASQLIAEL
-410 AGGEFGPITA
+410 AGGEFGPITVA
-420 VEQAALLP
+420 ENAALLP
-428 KREAIAL
+428 TRDAIEL
-435 NQAQVDQLLGYAVEP
+435 NQAQVDQLLGYSVDS
-450 AFISD
+450 AFITD
-455 ALSRLGCAV
+455 ALSRLGCEV
-464 TVKAEGEWTVVPP
+464 TVKAEGEWSVVPP
-477 SHRYDMAI
+477 SHRYDMVI

-505 LPVMDVKLAKYADQ
+505 LPVIDVKLAKYQDQ
-519 FELAQLRQ
+519 FELGQLRQ

-541 FADAKL
+541 FADLKL
-547 EKQLNPQVQPLAL
+547 EKQLNSHVKPLAL

-580 PCVQYNLN
+580 PCVQYNIN

-603 DYQGAS
+603 DYQEAN
-609 SIHDLKQVPAFALIA
+609 SIHDLKQIPTFALIA
-624 AGPRTAESWHGK
+624 TGARTPESWHGK
-636 PAEMDFFD
+636 AQPMDFFD
-644 FKGDVE
+644 FKGDIE
-650 EILAAARLKVEYVR
+650 EILAAGRVKVEYIR
-664 SERAWLHPGQ
+664 SERSWLHPGQ
-674 SAEILLNGQSIGYLG
+674 SAEILVNGQSIGYLG

-696 AELDLSATWVA
+696 DELDLATTWVA
-707 ELDQQAILQTYVS
+707 ELDQAAVLQTYVS

-739 SDKINVSEIQQLI
+739 NDKINVSEIQGLI

-762 AWLFDVYTGQGVEE
+762 TWLFDVYTGQGVEE

>member
-1 MRLRVLPFEKEGVRG
+1 
-16 GFRNSD
+16 
-22 LQVFNEMKISENWL
+22 MKISENWL
-36 RAWVNPEIDSGTLS
+36 RTWVNPAIDSDTLS

-61 DMAPAAKPFSGVVVG
+61 ELAPVAKPFTGVVVG

-113 AGMKAPVAT
+113 VGMKAPVAT

-170 VGVDIREYLELDD
+170 VGMNIREYLKLDD
-183 HVIDISITPNRGDCF
+183 NVIDISITPNRGDCF
-198 SIRGVAREIGVI
+198 SIRGIAREIAVI
-210 NQLPVAAP
+210 NQLNVNEPKIQSIAAT
-218 EIKEVAAAIADHKNV
+218 IADEK
-233 IVDTD
+233 IVNITTE
-238 GCPRYLGRVIKNVN
+238 GTPRYLGRIVKNVN
-252 TKAPTPAW
+252 VKAKTPEW
-260 MERALA
+260 MEQALA
-266 RSGIRQHSILV
+266 RSGIRTHSILV
-277 DITNYVLIELG
+277 DVTNYVLLELG
-288 QPLHAFDGGKVE
+288 QPMHAFDLAKIE
-300 GAVHVRQAAAGE
+300 GTIQVRQAQPQE
-312 KLVLLNEQEVE
+312 KLLLLNDQEVE
-323 LQEDVMVIAD
+323 LQEDIMVIAD
-333 DAKALAIAGIMG
+333 QQKVLAIAGIMG
-345 GLSSSVTDE
+345 GLDSSVTDD
-354 TAEIFLES
+354 TQDIFLES
-362 AFFAPLHIAG
+362 AFFAPLAIAG
-372 RARRFGLHTDASQRY
+372 RARRFGLHTDSSQRY

-395 PMAAMHRASQLIAEL
+395 PMIAMHRASELIQAF
-410 AGGEFGPITA
+410 AGGKFGPITVA
-420 VEQAALLP
+420 EQAELLP
-428 KREAIAL
+428 KREAIPL
-435 NQAQVDQLLGYAVEP
+435 KQSQVDQLLGYEVAGE
-450 AFISD
+450 FIAD
-455 ALSRLGCAV
+455 ALARLGCMV
-464 TVKAEGEWTVVPP
+464 ETKAEGEWSVVPP

-505 LPVMDVKLAKYADQ
+505 LPKIDVKLEKYQDR
-519 FELAQLRQ
+519 FEVAQLRQ
-527 TAVTLGY
+527 TVATLGY

-547 EKQLNPQVQPLAL
+547 EKQLNPNVQPLML

-565 SDLAVMRSTLLSSLI
+565 SDLAAMRSTLLSSLI

-588 RQQSRVRFFELGLRF
+588 RQQQRVRFFELGLRF
-603 DYQGAS
+603 DYQNAKD
-609 SIHDLKQVPAFALIA
+609 IHDLKQIPTLALIA
-624 AGPRTAESWHGK
+624 VGSRTPESWHIK
-636 PAEMDFFD
+636 PQAMDFFD
-644 FKGDVE
+644 FKGEIE
-650 EILAAARLKVEYVR
+650 EILAAGRVNADYIRT
-664 SERAWLHPGQ
+664 EREWLHPGQ
-674 SAEILLNGQSIGYLG
+674 SAEILVDGKSIGYLG

-696 AELDLSATWVA
+696 NALDLDITWVA
-707 ELDQQAILQTYVS
+707 ELDQQAVLQSYVS

-739 SDKINVSEIQQLI
+739 SDKIEVRDIQQLI
-752 EKTGG
+752 KQTGG

-762 AWLFDVYTGQGVEE
+762 TWLFDVYTGQGVEQ

-782 FALLWQHPSRTLEDA
+782 FALLWQHPTRTLEDA
-797 EIKSGMDNIL
+797 EIKSGMDNII
-807 QVLENTY
+807 QVLEDTY

>member
-1 MRLRVLPFEKEGVRG
+1 
-16 GFRNSD
+16 
-22 LQVFNEMKISENWL
+22 MKISENWL
-36 RAWVNPEIDSGTLS
+36 RTWVNPSIDSKTLS

-61 DMAPAAKPFSGVVVG
+61 DLTPAAKAFTGVVVG
-76 EVLTVEQH
+76 EILTVEQH

-161 LLELPADAP
+161 LLELPDDAP
-170 VGVDIREYLELDD
+170 VGVDIREYLNLDD

-198 SIRGVAREIGVI
+198 SIRGIAREIGVI
-210 NQLPVAAP
+210 NQLPVTAP
-218 EIKEVAAAIADHKNV
+218 EIKEVAATIADQKQVVVN
-233 IVDTD
+233 TE

-252 TKAPTPAW
+252 TKAATPAW
-260 MERALA
+260 MEQALA

-277 DITNYVLIELG
+277 DITNYVLMELG
-288 QPLHAFDGGKVE
+288 QPLHAFDGGKVQ
-300 GAVHVRQAAAGE
+300 GSVHVRQATANE

-323 LQEDVMVIAD
+323 LSENVMVIAD
-333 DAKALAIAGIMG
+333 DTKALAIAGIMG
-345 GLSSSVTDE
+345 GLSSAVSDE
-354 TAEIFLES
+354 TTEIFLES
-362 AFFAPLHIAG
+362 AFFDPIHIAG
-372 RARRFGLHTDASQRY
+372 RARSFGLHTDASQRY

-395 PMAAMHRASQLIAEL
+395 PMTAMHRASQLIAEL
-410 AGGEFGPITA
+410 AGGEFGPITVA
-420 VEQAALLP
+420 EKSELLP

-435 NQAQVDQLLGYAVEP
+435 NQAQVDQLLGYKVESD
-450 AFISD
+450 FITD
-455 ALSRLGCAV
+455 ALKRLGCEV
-464 TVKAEGEWTVVPP
+464 TVKAQGEWSVVPP

-505 LPVMDVKLAKYADQ
+505 LPVIDVKLAKHQDQ
-519 FELAQLRQ
+519 FELSQLRQ
-527 TAVTLGY
+527 TLVTLGY

-541 FADAKL
+541 FADLKL
-547 EKQLNPQVQPLAL
+547 EKQLNSQVNPLAL

-603 DYQGAS
+603 DYQNAQGIEDLQQIPTLAIVAVGA
-609 SIHDLKQVPAFALIA
+609 KQ
-624 AGPRTAESWHGK
+624 AESWHGK
-636 PAEMDFFD
+636 PVAMDFFD

-650 EILAAARLKVEYVR
+650 EVLSAARLNIEYVR
-664 SERAWLHPGQ
+664 SEREWLHPGQ
-674 SAEILLNGQSIGYLG
+674 SAEILVDGKSIGYLG

-696 AELDLSATWVA
+696 NELDLATTWVA
-707 ELDQQAILQTYVS
+707 ELDQLAVLQTYVS

-734 IALLI
+734 IALVI
-739 SDKINVSEIQQLI
+739 NDKINVSEIQQLI
-752 EKTGG
+752 EQTGG
-757 ELLDS
+757 ELLD
-762 AWLFDVYTGQGVEE
+762 ATWLFDVYTGQGVEQ

-782 FALLWQHPSRTLEDA
+782 FALLWQHPTRTLEDA
-797 EIKSGMDNIL
+797 EIKSGMDNII
-807 QVLENTY
+807 QVLQDTY

>member
-1 MRLRVLPFEKEGVRG
+1 
-16 GFRNSD
+16 
-22 LQVFNEMKISENWL
+22 MKISENWL
-36 RAWVNPEIDSGTLS
+36 RTWVNPAIDSEKLS

-61 DMAPAAKPFSGVVVG
+61 DLSPAAKAFTGVVVG

-92 TTVNIGSGEP
+92 TTVDIGSGEP

-113 AGMKAPVAT
+113 VGMKAPVAT

-170 VGVDIREYLELDD
+170 VGMNIREYLDLDD
-183 HVIDISITPNRGDCF
+183 NVIDISITPNRGDCF
-198 SIRGVAREIGVI
+198 SVRGIAREIGVI
-210 NQLPVAAP
+210 NQLPVTAP
-218 EIKEVAAAIADHKNV
+218 EIKEVAATIAVEKQV
-233 IVDTD
+233 VVTTE

-252 TKAPTPAW
+252 TKAATPVW

-277 DITNYVLIELG
+277 DITNYVLMELG
-288 QPLHAFDGGKVE
+288 QPLHAFDAGKVQ
-300 GAVHVRQAAAGE
+300 GSVHVRQAIAGE

-323 LQEDVMVIAD
+323 LQDNVMVIAD
-333 DAKALAIAGIMG
+333 DEKALAIAGIMG
-345 GLSSSVTDE
+345 SLSSAVSDAT
-354 TAEIFLES
+354 TEIFLES

-372 RARRFGLHTDASQRY
+372 RARSFGLHTDASQRY

-395 PMAAMHRASQLIAEL
+395 PLIAMHRASQLIAEL
-410 AGGEFGPITA
+410 AGGEFGPITVA
-420 VEQAALLP
+420 ENAALLP
-428 KREAIAL
+428 TRDAIEL
-435 NQAQVDQLLGYAVEP
+435 DQIQVDQLLGYSVDS
-450 AFISD
+450 AFITDS
-455 ALSRLGCAV
+455 LTRLGCDV
-464 TVKAEGEWTVVPP
+464 TVKAEGEWSVVPP
-477 SHRYDMAI
+477 SHRYDMVI

-505 LPVMDVKLAKYADQ
+505 LPVIDVKLAKYQDQ
-519 FELAQLRQ
+519 FELGQLRQ

-541 FADAKL
+541 FADLKL
-547 EKQLNPQVQPLAL
+547 EKQLNSNVNPLAL

-580 PCVQYNLN
+580 PCVQYNVN

-603 DYQGAS
+603 DYQEAR
-609 SIHDLKQVPAFALIA
+609 SIHDLKQIPTFALIA
-624 AGPRTAESWHGK
+624 TGSRHAESWHAK
-636 PAEMDFFD
+636 PAAMDFFD

-650 EILAAARLKVEYVR
+650 EILAAGRVKVEYVR
-664 SERAWLHPGQ
+664 SERSWLHPGQ
-674 SAEILLNGQSIGYLG
+674 SAEILVNGQSIGYLG

-696 AELDLSATWVA
+696 DELDLTITWVA
-707 ELDQQAILQTYVS
+707 ELDQSAVLQTYVS

-739 SDKINVSEIQQLI
+739 SDKINVSEIQGLI

-762 AWLFDVYTGQGVEE
+762 TWLFDVYTGQGVEE

>member
-1 MRLRVLPFEKEGVRG
+1 
-16 GFRNSD
+16 
-22 LQVFNEMKISENWL
+22 MKISENWL
-36 RAWVNPEIDSGTLS
+36 RTWVNPAIDSDTLS

-61 DMAPAAKPFSGVVVG
+61 ELAPVAKPFTGVVVG

-122 IGAVLP
+122 IGAILP

-161 LLELPADAP
+161 LLELPDDAP
-170 VGVDIREYLELDD
+170 VGVNIREYLKLDD
-183 HVIDISITPNRGDCF
+183 NVIDISITPNRGDCF
-198 SIRGVAREIGVI
+198 SIRGIAREVAVI
-210 NQLPVAAP
+210 NQLQMNEP
-218 EIKEVAAAIADHKNV
+218 EIKSVDATITDEKKVV
-233 IVDTD
+233 INTD
-238 GCPRYLGRVIKNVN
+238 GAPRYLGRVIKNVN
-252 TKAPTPAW
+252 VKAATPEW
-260 MERALA
+260 MEQALA
-266 RSGIRQHSILV
+266 RSGIRTHSILV
-277 DITNYVLIELG
+277 DVTNYVLMELG
-288 QPLHAFDGGKVE
+288 QPMHAFDLAKIE
-300 GAVHVRQAAAGE
+300 GTVHVRQAQPQE
-312 KLVLLNEQEVE
+312 KLQLLNDQEVE

-333 DAKALAIAGIMG
+333 DQKALAIAGIMG
-345 GLSSSVTDE
+345 GLASSVTDD
-354 TAEIFLES
+354 TTDIFLES
-362 AFFAPLHIAG
+362 AFFAPLAIAG
-372 RARRFGLHTDASQRY
+372 RARRFGLHTDSSQRY

-395 PMAAMHRASQLIAEL
+395 PLIAMNRASQLIQEL
-410 AGGEFGPITA
+410 AGGEFGPITVA
-420 VEQAALLP
+420 EKADLLP
-428 KREAIAL
+428 KREAIEL
-435 NQAQVDQLLGYAVEP
+435 KQAQVDQLLGYKVTAE
-450 AFISD
+450 FITD
-455 ALSRLGCAV
+455 ALTRLGCEV
-464 TVKAEGEWTVVPP
+464 TVQADGEWSVVPP

-493 ARIHGYDNIQIS
+493 ARIDGYDNIQIS
-505 LPVMDVKLAKYADQ
+505 LPSMDVQLAKYQDR
-519 FELAQLRQ
+519 FEIAQLRQ
-527 TAVTLGY
+527 TVVTLGY

-547 EKQLNPQVQPLAL
+547 EKQLNPQVSPLML

-565 SDLAVMRSTLLSSLI
+565 SDLAAMRSTLLSSLI

-603 DYQGAS
+603 DYQNAN
-609 SIHDLKQVPAFALIA
+609 SIQDLKQIPTLALVA
-624 AGPRTAESWHGK
+624 VGSREPESWHAK
-636 PAEMDFFD
+636 PQPMDFFD
-644 FKGDVE
+644 FKGEVE
-650 EILAAARLKVEYVR
+650 EILAAGRVKVEYVR
-664 SERAWLHPGQ
+664 SERSWLHPGQ
-674 SAEILLNGQSIGYLG
+674 SAEILVDGQSIGYLG

-696 AELDLSATWVA
+696 NELDLSTTWVA
-707 ELDQQAILQTYVS
+707 ELDQAAVLQSYVS

-739 SDKINVSEIQQLI
+739 SDNINVRDIQQLI

-762 AWLFDVYTGQGVEE
+762 TWLFDVYTGQGVEE

-797 EIKSGMDNIL
+797 EIKSGMDNII

>member
-1 MRLRVLPFEKEGVRG
+1 
-16 GFRNSD
+16 
-22 LQVFNEMKISENWL
+22 MKISENWL
-36 RAWVNPEIDSGTLS
+36 RTWVNPAIDSDTLS

-61 DMAPAAKPFSGVVVG
+61 ELAPVAKPFTGVVVG

-161 LLELPADAP
+161 LLELPDDAP
-170 VGVDIREYLELDD
+170 VGVNIREYLKLDD
-183 HVIDISITPNRGDCF
+183 NVIDISITPNRGDCF
-198 SIRGVAREIGVI
+198 SIRGIAREVAVI
-210 NQLPVAAP
+210 NQLQMNEP
-218 EIKEVAAAIADHKNV
+218 EIKSVDATITDEKKVV
-233 IVDTD
+233 ISTD
-238 GCPRYLGRVIKNVN
+238 GAPRYLGRVIKNVN
-252 TKAPTPAW
+252 VKAATPEW
-260 MERALA
+260 MEQALA
-266 RSGIRQHSILV
+266 RSGIRTHSILV
-277 DITNYVLIELG
+277 DVTNYVLMELG
-288 QPLHAFDGGKVE
+288 QPMHAFDLAKIE
-300 GAVHVRQAAAGE
+300 GTVHVRQAQPQE
-312 KLVLLNEQEVE
+312 KLQLLNDQEVE
-323 LQEDVMVIAD
+323 LQDDVMVIAD
-333 DAKALAIAGIMG
+333 DQKALAIAGIMG
-345 GLSSSVTDE
+345 GLASSVTDD
-354 TAEIFLES
+354 TTDIFLES
-362 AFFAPLHIAG
+362 AFFAPLAIAG
-372 RARRFGLHTDASQRY
+372 RARRFGLHTDSSQRY

-395 PMAAMHRASQLIAEL
+395 PLIAMNRASQLIQEL
-410 AGGEFGPITA
+410 AGGEFGPITVA
-420 VEQAALLP
+420 EKSDLLP
-428 KREAIAL
+428 KREAIEL
-435 NQAQVDQLLGYAVEP
+435 KQAQVDQLLGYKVAAE
-450 AFISD
+450 FITD
-455 ALSRLGCAV
+455 ALTRLGCEV
-464 TVKAEGEWTVVPP
+464 TIQADGEWSVVPP

-493 ARIHGYDNIQIS
+493 ARIDGYDNIQIS
-505 LPVMDVKLAKYADQ
+505 LPSMDVQLAKYQDR
-519 FELAQLRQ
+519 FEIVQLRQ
-527 TAVTLGY
+527 TVVTLGY

-547 EKQLNPQVQPLAL
+547 EKQLNPQVSPLML

-565 SDLAVMRSTLLSSLI
+565 SDLAAMRSTLLSSLI

-603 DYQGAS
+603 DYQKAN
-609 SIHDLKQVPAFALIA
+609 SIQDLKQIPTLALVA
-624 AGPRTAESWHGK
+624 VGSREPESWHAK
-636 PAEMDFFD
+636 PQPMDFFD
-644 FKGDVE
+644 FKGEVE
-650 EILAAARLKVEYVR
+650 EILAAGRVKVEYVR
-664 SERAWLHPGQ
+664 SERPWLHPGQ
-674 SAEILLNGQSIGYLG
+674 SAEILVDGQSIGYLG

-696 AELDLSATWVA
+696 NELDLSTTWVA
-707 ELDQQAILQTYVS
+707 ELDQAAVLQSYVS

-739 SDKINVSEIQQLI
+739 SDNINVRDIQQLI

-762 AWLFDVYTGQGVEE
+762 TWLFDVYTGQGVEE

-797 EIKSGMDNIL
+797 EIKSGMDNII

>member
-1 MRLRVLPFEKEGVRG
+1 
-16 GFRNSD
+16 
-22 LQVFNEMKISENWL
+22 MKISENWL
-36 RAWVNPEIDSGTLS
+36 RTWVNPAIDSEKLS

-61 DMAPAAKPFSGVVVG
+61 DLSPAAKPFTGVVVG

-170 VGVDIREYLELDD
+170 VGVNVREYLDLDD
-183 HVIDISITPNRGDCF
+183 NVIDISITPNRGDCF
-198 SIRGVAREIGVI
+198 SIRGIAREIGVI
-210 NQLPVAAP
+210 NQLPVTAP
-218 EIKEVAAAIADHKNV
+218 DIQEVAASIADEKKV
-233 IVDTD
+233 VVSTE

-252 TKAPTPAW
+252 TKAATPEW

-288 QPLHAFDGGKVE
+288 QPLHAFDAAKVQ
-300 GAVHVRQAAAGE
+300 GAVQVRQATAGE

-323 LQEDVMVIAD
+323 LQDDVMVIAD
-333 DAKALAIAGIMG
+333 DEKALAIAGIMG

-354 TAEIFLES
+354 TTEIFLES

-395 PMAAMHRASQLIAEL
+395 PLIAMHRASQLISEL
-410 AGGEFGPITA
+410 AGGEFGPITVAENAA
-420 VEQAALLP
+420 VLP
-428 KREAIAL
+428 TRDAIEL
-435 NQAQVDQLLGYAVEP
+435 EQAQVDQLLGYSVDSD
-450 AFISD
+450 FITD
-455 ALSRLGCAV
+455 ALTRLGCEV
-464 TVKAEGEWTVVPP
+464 TVKAQGQWSVVPP

-505 LPVMDVKLAKYADQ
+505 LPVIDTKLAKYQDQ
-519 FELAQLRQ
+519 FEVAQLRQ
-527 TAVTLGY
+527 TLVTLGY

-541 FADAKL
+541 FADLKL
-547 EKQLNPQVQPLAL
+547 EKQLNAAVNPLAL

-580 PCVQYNLN
+580 PCVQYNIN

-603 DYQGAS
+603 DYQNAA
-609 SIHDLKQVPAFALIA
+609 SIHDLKQIPTLAMIA
-624 AGPRTAESWHGK
+624 VGAKTAESWHGK
-636 PAEMDFFD
+636 PQAMDFFD
-644 FKGDVE
+644 LKGEVE
-650 EILAAARLKVEYVR
+650 ELLAAGRVQVEYVR
-664 SERAWLHPGQ
+664 SERSWLHPGQ
-674 SAEILLNGQSIGYLG
+674 SAEILVNGQSIGYLG

-696 AELDLSATWVA
+696 NELDLGTTWVT
-707 ELDQQAILQTYVS
+707 ELDQQAVLQTYVS

-752 EKTGG
+752 EQTGG
-757 ELLDS
+757 ELLHS
-762 AWLFDVYTGQGVEE
+762 TWLFDVYTGQGVEA

-782 FALLWQHPSRTLEDA
+782 FALLWQHPTRTLEDA

>member
-1 MRLRVLPFEKEGVRG
+1 
-16 GFRNSD
+16 
-22 LQVFNEMKISENWL
+22 MKISENWL
-36 RAWVNPEIDSGTLS
+36 RTWVNPAIDSETLS

-61 DMAPAAKPFSGVVVG
+61 ELAPVAKPFTGVVVG

-170 VGVDIREYLELDD
+170 VGINIREYLKLDD
-183 HVIDISITPNRGDCF
+183 NVIDISITPNRGDCF
-198 SIRGVAREIGVI
+198 SIRGIAREIAVI
-210 NQLPVAAP
+210 NQLQMNEPD
-218 EIKEVAAAIADHKNV
+218 IKSVEATIADEKKVV
-233 IVDTD
+233 ISTE
-238 GCPRYLGRVIKNVN
+238 GAPRYLGRVIKNVN
-252 TKAPTPAW
+252 VKAATPEW
-260 MERALA
+260 MEQALA
-266 RSGIRQHSILV
+266 RSGIRTHSILV
-277 DITNYVLIELG
+277 DVTNYVLMELG
-288 QPLHAFDGGKVE
+288 QPMHAFDLAKIE
-300 GAVHVRQAAAGE
+300 GTVHVRQAQPQE
-312 KLVLLNEQEVE
+312 KLQLLNDQEVE
-323 LQEDVMVIAD
+323 LQEDIMVIAD
-333 DAKALAIAGIMG
+333 DQKALAIAGIMG
-345 GLSSSVTDE
+345 GLASSVTDD
-354 TAEIFLES
+354 TTDIFLES
-362 AFFAPLHIAG
+362 AFFAPLAIAG
-372 RARRFGLHTDASQRY
+372 RARRFGLHTDSSQRY

-395 PMAAMHRASQLIAEL
+395 PLIAMNRASQLIQEL
-410 AGGEFGPITA
+410 AGGEFGPITVA
-420 VEQAALLP
+420 EKTEILP
-428 KREAIAL
+428 KREAIEL
-435 NQAQVDQLLGYAVEP
+435 KQAQVDQLLGYQLTAD
-450 AFISD
+450 FIAD
-455 ALSRLGCAV
+455 ALTRLGCEV
-464 TVKAEGEWTVVPP
+464 TVKAEGEWNVVPP

-493 ARIHGYDNIQIS
+493 ARIDGYDNIQIS
-505 LPVMDVKLAKYADQ
+505 LPSMDVQLAKYQDR
-519 FELAQLRQ
+519 FEIAELRQ
-527 TAVTLGY
+527 TIVTLGY

-547 EKQLNPQVQPLAL
+547 EKQLNPQVNPLML

-565 SDLAVMRSTLLSSLI
+565 SDLAAMRSTLLSSLI

-603 DYQGAS
+603 DYQDAK
-609 SIHDLKQVPAFALIA
+609 SIEDLKQIPTLALVA
-624 AGPRTAESWHGK
+624 VGSKQPESWHVK
-636 PAEMDFFD
+636 PQPMDFFD
-644 FKGDVE
+644 FKGEIE
-650 EILAAARLKVEYVR
+650 EILAAGRVKVEYVR

-674 SAEILLNGQSIGYLG
+674 SAEILVDGQSIGYLG

-696 AELDLSATWVA
+696 NELDLSTTWVA
-707 ELDQQAILQTYVS
+707 ELNQTAVLQSYVS
-720 NFTELSRFPSVRRD
+720 NFTELSRFPSIRRD

-739 SDKINVSEIQQLI
+739 SDNINVRDIQQLI

-762 AWLFDVYTGQGVEE
+762 TWLFDVYTGQGVEE

-797 EIKSGMDNIL
+797 EIKSGMDNII

>member
-1 MRLRVLPFEKEGVRG
+1 
-16 GFRNSD
+16 
-22 LQVFNEMKISENWL
+22 MKISENWL
-36 RAWVNPEIDSGTLS
+36 RTWVNPAIDSDTLS

-61 DMAPAAKPFSGVVVG
+61 ELAPVAKPFTGVVVG

-161 LLELPADAP
+161 LLELPDDAA
-170 VGVDIREYLELDD
+170 VGVNIREYLKLDD
-183 HVIDISITPNRGDCF
+183 NVIDISITPNRGDCF
-198 SIRGVAREIGVI
+198 SIRGIAREIAVI
-210 NQLPVAAP
+210 NQLQMNEP
-218 EIKEVAAAIADHKNV
+218 EIKSVDATITDEKKVV
-233 IVDTD
+233 ISTD
-238 GCPRYLGRVIKNVN
+238 GAPRYLGRVVKNVN
-252 TKAPTPAW
+252 IKAATPEW
-260 MERALA
+260 MEQALA
-266 RSGIRQHSILV
+266 RSGIRTHSILV
-277 DITNYVLIELG
+277 DVTNYVLMELG
-288 QPLHAFDGGKVE
+288 QPMHAFDLAKIE
-300 GAVHVRQAAAGE
+300 GTVHVRQAKPQE
-312 KLVLLNEQEVE
+312 KLQLLNDQEVE
-323 LQEDVMVIAD
+323 LQEDIMVIAD
-333 DAKALAIAGIMG
+333 DQKALAIAGIMG
-345 GLSSSVTDE
+345 GLASSVTDD
-354 TAEIFLES
+354 TADIFLES
-362 AFFAPLHIAG
+362 AFFAPLAIAG
-372 RARRFGLHTDASQRY
+372 RARRFGLHTDSSQRY

-395 PMAAMHRASQLIAEL
+395 PLIAMNRASQLIQEL
-410 AGGEFGPITA
+410 AGGEFGPITVA
-420 VEQAALLP
+420 EKTDLLP
-428 KREAIAL
+428 KREAIEL
-435 NQAQVDQLLGYAVEP
+435 KQAQVDQLLGYQVAAE
-450 AFISD
+450 FIAD
-455 ALSRLGCAV
+455 ALTRLGCKVAV
-464 TVKAEGEWTVVPP
+464 QAEGEWSVVPP

-493 ARIHGYDNIQIS
+493 ARIDGYDNIQIS
-505 LPVMDVKLAKYADQ
+505 LPSMDVELAKYQDR
-519 FELAQLRQ
+519 FEITQLRQ
-527 TAVTLGY
+527 TVVTLGY

-547 EKQLNPQVQPLAL
+547 EKQLNPQVNPLML

-565 SDLAVMRSTLLSSLI
+565 SDLAAMRSTLLSSLI

-603 DYQGAS
+603 DYQNAT
-609 SIHDLKQVPAFALIA
+609 SIQDLKQIPTLALIA
-624 AGPRTAESWHGK
+624 VGSREPESWHAK
-636 PAEMDFFD
+636 PQPMDFFD
-644 FKGDVE
+644 FKGEVE
-650 EILAAARLKVEYVR
+650 EVLAAGRVKVEYVR

-674 SAEILLNGQSIGYLG
+674 SAEILVDGKSIGYLG

-696 AELDLSATWVA
+696 NELDLSTTWVA
-707 ELDQQAILQTYVS
+707 ELDQTAVLQSYVS

-739 SDKINVSEIQQLI
+739 SDNINVRDIQQLI

-762 AWLFDVYTGQGVEE
+762 TWLFDVYTGQGVEE

-797 EIKSGMDNIL
+797 EIKSGMDNII

>member
-1 MRLRVLPFEKEGVRG
+1 
-16 GFRNSD
+16 
-22 LQVFNEMKISENWL
+22 MKISENWL
-36 RAWVNPEIDSGTLS
+36 RTWVNPAIDSDTLS
-50 DQLTMLGLEVD
+50 NQLTMLGLEVD
-61 DMAPAAKPFSGVVVG
+61 ELSPAAKPFTGVVVG
-76 EVLTVEQH
+76 EVLTVVQH

-92 TTVNIGSGEP
+92 TTVNIGTGEP

-113 AGMKAPVAT
+113 EGMKAPVAT

-137 LRGVESQGMLCGA
+137 LRGIESQGMLCGA

-161 LLELPADAP
+161 LLELPIDAP
-170 VGVDIREYLELDD
+170 VGMDIREYLDLDD

-210 NQLPVAAP
+210 NQLSVTAP
-218 EIKEVAAAIADHKNV
+218 EIKAVASTITDQKN
-233 IVDTD
+233 IVVETD

-252 TKAPTPAW
+252 TKAPTPVW
-260 MERALA
+260 MERALV

-277 DITNYVLIELG
+277 DITNYVLMELG

-300 GAVHVRQAAAGE
+300 GSVHVRQATAAE
-312 KLVLLNEQEVE
+312 KLTLLNEQEIE
-323 LQEDVMVIAD
+323 LAENVMVIAD
-333 DAKALAIAGIMG
+333 DHKALAIAGIMG
-345 GLSSSVTDE
+345 GLSSAVSDE
-354 TAEIFLES
+354 TTEIFLES
-362 AFFAPLHIAG
+362 AFFDQLSIAG

-395 PMAAMHRASQLIAEL
+395 PMVAMNRASQLIADL
-410 AGGEFGPITA
+410 AGGEFGPITVA
-420 VEQAALLP
+420 EKTTLLP
-428 KREAIAL
+428 KREAIEL
-435 NQAQVDQLLGYAVEP
+435 TQAQVDQLLGYQVGS
-450 AFISD
+450 AFITD
-455 ALSRLGCAV
+455 ALQRLGCIV
-464 TVKAEGEWTVVPP
+464 TLKAEGEWTVVPP
-477 SHRYDMAI
+477 SHRYDMTI

-505 LPVMDVKLAKYADQ
+505 LPVIDVKLAKYQDQ

-527 TAVTLGY
+527 TVVALGY

-547 EKQLNPQVQPLAL
+547 EKQLNPHVQSLAL

-580 PCVQYNLN
+580 PCVQYNVN

-603 DYQGAS
+603 DYQGAT
-609 SIHDLKQVPAFALIA
+609 SIHDLKQIPTFALIA
-624 AGPRTAESWHGK
+624 TGSRFTESWHGK
-636 PAEMDFFD
+636 ATPMDFFD

-650 EILAAARLKVEYVR
+650 EILAAGRLSVEFVR

-674 SAEILLNGQSIGYLG
+674 SAEILVDGKSIGYLG

-696 AELDLSATWVA
+696 DELDLSTTWVA
-707 ELDQQAILQTYVS
+707 ELDQQAVLQTYVS

-752 EKTGG
+752 AKTGG

-762 AWLFDVYTGQGVEE
+762 VWLFDVYTGQGVEE

-782 FALLWQHPSRTLEDA
+782 FALLWQHSTRTLEDA

-807 QVLENTY
+807 QVLANTY

>member
-1 MRLRVLPFEKEGVRG
+1 
-16 GFRNSD
+16 
-22 LQVFNEMKISENWL
+22 MKISENWL
-36 RAWVNPEIDSGTLS
+36 HTWVNPAIDSDTLS

-61 DMAPAAKPFSGVVVG
+61 ELAPVAKPFTGVVIG

-170 VGVDIREYLELDD
+170 VGVNIREYLKLDD
-183 HVIDISITPNRGDCF
+183 NVIDISITPNRGDCF
-198 SIRGVAREIGVI
+198 SIRGIAREIAVI
-210 NQLPVAAP
+210 NKLQMNEPVINSVDAT
-218 EIKEVAAAIADHKNV
+218 IADEKKVV
-233 IVDTD
+233 ISTE
-238 GCPRYLGRVIKNVN
+238 GAPRYLGRIVKNVN
-252 TKAPTPAW
+252 VKAATPDW
-260 MERALA
+260 MEQALS
-266 RSGIRQHSILV
+266 RSGIRTHSILV
-277 DITNYVLIELG
+277 DVTNYVLMELG
-288 QPLHAFDGGKVE
+288 QPMHAFDLSKIE
-300 GAVHVRQAAAGE
+300 GTVHVRQATQQE
-312 KLVLLNEQEVE
+312 KLQLLNDQEVE
-323 LQEDVMVIAD
+323 LQEDIMVIAD
-333 DAKALAIAGIMG
+333 DQKALAIAGIMG
-345 GLSSSVTDE
+345 GLSSSVTDD
-354 TAEIFLES
+354 TTDIFLES
-362 AFFAPLHIAG
+362 AFFAPLAIAG
-372 RARRFGLHTDASQRY
+372 RARRFGLHTDSSQRY

-395 PMAAMHRASQLIAEL
+395 PLIAMNRASQLIQEL
-410 AGGEFGPITA
+410 AGGEFGPITVA
-420 VEQAALLP
+420 EKTDLLP
-428 KREAIAL
+428 KREAIEL
-435 NQAQVDQLLGYAVEP
+435 KQAQVDQLLGYQVAGE
-450 AFISD
+450 FIAD
-455 ALSRLGCAV
+455 ALTRLGCKV
-464 TVKAEGEWTVVPP
+464 TVKAEGEWSVVPP

-493 ARIHGYDNIQIS
+493 ARIDGYDNIQIS
-505 LPVMDVKLAKYADQ
+505 LPSMDVKFAKYQDR
-519 FELAQLRQ
+519 FELAELRQ
-527 TAVTLGY
+527 TIVTLGY

-547 EKQLNPQVQPLAL
+547 EKQLNPEVQPLML

-565 SDLAVMRSTLLSSLI
+565 SDLAAMRSTLLSSLI

-588 RQQSRVRFFELGLRF
+588 RQQSRVRFFEFGLRF
-603 DYQGAS
+603 DYQNAK
-609 SIHDLKQVPAFALIA
+609 SIEDLQQTPTLALVA
-624 AGPRTAESWHGK
+624 VGSQEPESWHVK
-636 PAEMDFFD
+636 PQPMDFFD
-644 FKGDVE
+644 FKGEVE
-650 EILAAARLKVEYVR
+650 EVLAAGRVKVEYVR

-674 SAEILLNGQSIGYLG
+674 SAEILVDGKSIGYLG

-696 AELDLSATWVA
+696 NELDLSTTWVA
-707 ELDQQAILQTYVS
+707 ELDQTAVLQSYVS

-739 SDKINVSEIQQLI
+739 SDNINVRDIQQLI
-752 EKTGG
+752 EQTGG

-762 AWLFDVYTGQGVEE
+762 TWLFDVYTGQGVED

-797 EIKSGMDNIL
+797 EIKSGMDNII

>member
-1 MRLRVLPFEKEGVRG
+1 
-16 GFRNSD
+16 
-22 LQVFNEMKISENWL
+22 MKISENWL
-36 RAWVNPEIDSGTLS
+36 RTWVNPAIDSDTLS

-61 DMAPAAKPFSGVVVG
+61 ELVPAAQPFTGVVVG
-76 EVLTVEQH
+76 EVLTVIQH

-92 TTVNIGSGEP
+92 TTVNIGSAEP

-113 AGMKAPVAT
+113 VGMKAPVAT

-161 LLELPADAP
+161 LLELPDDAP
-170 VGVDIREYLELDD
+170 VGVNIREYLNLDD

-210 NQLPVAAP
+210 NQLPVTAP
-218 EIKEVAAAIADHKNV
+218 EITEVAATIADQKQVHV
-233 IVDTD
+233 STE
-238 GCPRYLGRVIKNVN
+238 GCPRYLGRVIRNVN
-252 TKAPTPAW
+252 TKAATPEW
-260 MERALA
+260 MEQALA

-277 DITNYVLIELG
+277 DITNYVLMELG
-288 QPLHAFDGGKVE
+288 QPLHAFDGGQVQ
-300 GAVHVRQAAAGE
+300 GSVHVRQATANE
-312 KLVLLNEQEVE
+312 KLVLLNEQEIE
-323 LQEDVMVIAD
+323 LTEDVMVIAD
-333 DAKALAIAGIMG
+333 DTKALAIAGIMG
-345 GLSSSVTDE
+345 GLSSSVTDS
-354 TAEIFLES
+354 TTEIFLES

-372 RARRFGLHTDASQRY
+372 RARRYGLHTDASQRY

-395 PMAAMHRASQLIAEL
+395 PMIAMHRASQLIQSL
-410 AGGEFGPITA
+410 AGGEFGPITVA
-420 VEQAALLP
+420 ERAELLP
-428 KREAIAL
+428 QREAIEL
-435 NQAQVDQLLGYAVEP
+435 TQAQVDQLLGYPVES
-450 AFISD
+450 AFITD
-455 ALSRLGCAV
+455 ALERLGCVV

-505 LPVMDVKLAKYADQ
+505 LPVIDVKLAKHQDQ

-527 TAVTLGY
+527 TLVTLGY

-541 FADAKL
+541 FADLKL
-547 EKQLNPQVQPLAL
+547 EKQLNSQVNPLAL

-580 PCVQYNLN
+580 PCVQYNIN

-603 DYQGAS
+603 DYQNAQT
-609 SIHDLKQVPAFALIA
+609 IDDLNQIPTLAMIAVGSKQS
-624 AGPRTAESWHGK
+624 ESWHGK
-636 PAEMDFFD
+636 AQPMDFFD
-644 FKGDVE
+644 FKGEVE
-650 EILAAARLKVEYVR
+650 EVLAAGRVQVEYVR
-664 SERAWLHPGQ
+664 SEREWLHPGQ
-674 SAEILLNGQSIGYLG
+674 SAEILIDGRSIGYLG

-696 AELDLSATWVA
+696 NALDLSTTWVA
-707 ELDQQAILQTYVS
+707 ELDQSAVLQTYVS

-734 IALLI
+734 IALVI
-739 SDKINVSEIQQLI
+739 NDKINVSEIQQLI

-757 ELLDS
+757 ALLDS
-762 AWLFDVYTGQGVEE
+762 TWLFDVYTGQGVEQ

-797 EIKSGMDNIL
+797 EIKSGMDHII
-807 QVLENTY
+807 QVLESTY

>member
-1 MRLRVLPFEKEGVRG
+1 
-16 GFRNSD
+16 
-22 LQVFNEMKISENWL
+22 MKISENWL
-36 RAWVNPEIDSGTLS
+36 RTWVNPAIDSDTLS

-61 DMAPAAKPFSGVVVG
+61 ELVPAAKPFTGVVIG
-76 EVLTVEQH
+76 EVLTVVQH

-92 TTVNIGSGEP
+92 TTVNIGSDEP

-113 AGMKAPVAT
+113 VGMKAPVAT

-170 VGVDIREYLELDD
+170 VGTNIREYLNLDD

-210 NQLPVAAP
+210 NQLPVTAP
-218 EIKEVAAAIADHKNV
+218 EIQEVAATIADQKQV
-233 IVDTD
+233 VVTTD

-260 MERALA
+260 MEQALA

-277 DITNYVLIELG
+277 DITNYVLMELG
-288 QPLHAFDGGKVE
+288 QPLHAFDGGQVQ
-300 GAVHVRQAAAGE
+300 GSVHVRQASANE
-312 KLVLLNEQEVE
+312 KLVLLNEQEIE
-323 LQEDVMVIAD
+323 LTEDVMVIAD
-333 DAKALAIAGIMG
+333 DVKALAIAGIMG

-354 TAEIFLES
+354 TTEIFLES

-372 RARRFGLHTDASQRY
+372 RARRYGLHTDASQRY

-395 PMAAMHRASQLIAEL
+395 PMIAMQRASQLIQTL
-410 AGGEFGPITA
+410 AGGDFGPIT
-420 VEQAALLP
+420 VSEKTELLP
-428 KREAIAL
+428 KREAIEL
-435 NQAQVDQLLGYAVEP
+435 NQAQVDQLLGYQVP
-450 AFISD
+450 TAFITD
-455 ALSRLGCAV
+455 ALQRLGCDV

-505 LPVMDVKLAKYADQ
+505 LPVIDVKLAKHQDQ
-519 FELAQLRQ
+519 FELTQLRQ
-527 TAVTLGY
+527 TLVTLGY

-541 FADAKL
+541 FADLKL
-547 EKQLNPQVQPLAL
+547 EKQLNSQVNPLAL

-580 PCVQYNLN
+580 PCVQYNIN

-603 DYQGAS
+603 DYQNAK
-609 SIHDLKQVPAFALIA
+609 SIEDLKQIPTLAMIA
-624 AGPRTAESWHGK
+624 VGSKQIESWHGK
-636 PAEMDFFD
+636 AQVMDFFD
-644 FKGDVE
+644 LKGEVE
-650 EILAAARLKVEYVR
+650 EILAAGRVHVEYVR
-664 SERAWLHPGQ
+664 SEREWLHPGQ
-674 SAEILLNGQSIGYLG
+674 SAEILVDGESVGYLG

-696 AELDLSATWVA
+696 NALDLSTTWIA
-707 ELDQQAILQTYVS
+707 ELDQSAVLQTYVS

-734 IALLI
+734 IALVI

-762 AWLFDVYTGQGVEE
+762 TWLFDVYTGQGVEQ

-797 EIKSGMDNIL
+797 EIKSGMDHII
-807 QVLENTY
+807 QVLEDTY

>member
-1 MRLRVLPFEKEGVRG
+1 
-16 GFRNSD
+16 
-22 LQVFNEMKISENWL
+22 MKISENWL
-36 RAWVNPEIDSGTLS
+36 RTWVNPAIDSDTLS

-61 DMAPAAKPFSGVVVG
+61 ELAPVAKPFTGVVVG

-161 LLELPADAP
+161 LLELPDDAP
-170 VGVDIREYLELDD
+170 VGVNIREYLKLDD
-183 HVIDISITPNRGDCF
+183 NVIDISITPNRGDCF
-198 SIRGVAREIGVI
+198 SIRGIAREVAVI
-210 NQLPVAAP
+210 NQLQMNEP
-218 EIKEVAAAIADHKNV
+218 EIKSVDATITDEKKVV
-233 IVDTD
+233 ISTD
-238 GCPRYLGRVIKNVN
+238 GAPRYLGRVIKNVN
-252 TKAPTPAW
+252 VKAATPEW
-260 MERALA
+260 MEQALA
-266 RSGIRQHSILV
+266 RSGIRTHSILV
-277 DITNYVLIELG
+277 DVTNYVLMELG
-288 QPLHAFDGGKVE
+288 QPMHAFDLAKIE
-300 GAVHVRQAAAGE
+300 GTVHVRQAQPQE
-312 KLVLLNEQEVE
+312 KLQLLNDQEVE
-323 LQEDVMVIAD
+323 LQDDVMVIAD
-333 DAKALAIAGIMG
+333 DQKALAIAGIMG
-345 GLSSSVTDE
+345 GLASSVTDD
-354 TAEIFLES
+354 TTDIFLES
-362 AFFAPLHIAG
+362 AFFAPLAIAG
-372 RARRFGLHTDASQRY
+372 RARRFGLHTDSSQRY

-395 PMAAMHRASQLIAEL
+395 PLIAMNRASQLIQEL
-410 AGGEFGPITA
+410 AGGEFGPITVA
-420 VEQAALLP
+420 EKSDLLP
-428 KREAIAL
+428 KREAIEL
-435 NQAQVDQLLGYAVEP
+435 KQAQVDQLLGYKVAAE
-450 AFISD
+450 FITD
-455 ALSRLGCAV
+455 ALTRLGCEV
-464 TVKAEGEWTVVPP
+464 TVQANGEWSVVPP

-493 ARIHGYDNIQIS
+493 ARIDGYDNIQIS
-505 LPVMDVKLAKYADQ
+505 LPSMDVQLAKYQDR
-519 FELAQLRQ
+519 FEIVQLRQ
-527 TAVTLGY
+527 TVVTLGY

-547 EKQLNPQVQPLAL
+547 EKQLNPQVSPLML

-565 SDLAVMRSTLLSSLI
+565 SDLAAMRSTLLSSLI

-603 DYQGAS
+603 DYQNAN
-609 SIHDLKQVPAFALIA
+609 SIQDLKQIPTLALVA
-624 AGPRTAESWHGK
+624 VGSREPESWHAK
-636 PAEMDFFD
+636 PQPMDFFD
-644 FKGDVE
+644 FKGEVE
-650 EILAAARLKVEYVR
+650 EILAAGRVKVEYVR
-664 SERAWLHPGQ
+664 SERPWLHPGQ
-674 SAEILLNGQSIGYLG
+674 SAEILVDGQSIGYLG

-696 AELDLSATWVA
+696 NELDLSTTWVA
-707 ELDQQAILQTYVS
+707 ELDQAAVLQSYVS

-739 SDKINVSEIQQLI
+739 SDNINVRDIQQLI

-762 AWLFDVYTGQGVEE
+762 TWLFDVYTGQGVEE

-797 EIKSGMDNIL
+797 EIKSGMDNII

>member
-1 MRLRVLPFEKEGVRG
+1 
-16 GFRNSD
+16 
-22 LQVFNEMKISENWL
+22 MKISENWL
-36 RAWVNPEIDSGTLS
+36 RTWVNPAIDSEKLS

-61 DMAPAAKPFSGVVVG
+61 DLSPAAKPFTGVVVG

-137 LRGVESQGMLCGA
+137 LRGIESQGMLCGA

-161 LLELPADAP
+161 LLELPNDAP
-170 VGVDIREYLELDD
+170 VGVNIREYLDLDD
-183 HVIDISITPNRGDCF
+183 NVIDISITPNRGDCF
-198 SIRGVAREIGVI
+198 SIRGIAREIGVI
-210 NQLPVAAP
+210 NQLPVTAP
-218 EIKEVAAAIADHKNV
+218 EIQEVAATIADEKKV
-233 IVDTD
+233 VVSTE

-252 TKAPTPAW
+252 TKAPTPEW

-288 QPLHAFDGGKVE
+288 QPLHAFDGGKVQ
-300 GAVHVRQAAAGE
+300 GAVHVRQATAGE

-323 LQEDVMVIAD
+323 LNEKVMVIAD
-333 DAKALAIAGIMG
+333 DEKALAIAGIMG
-345 GLSSSVTDE
+345 GLSSSVTDA
-354 TAEIFLES
+354 TTEIFLES

-372 RARRFGLHTDASQRY
+372 RARSFGLHTDASQRY

-395 PMAAMHRASQLIAEL
+395 PVMAMHRASQLIAEL
-410 AGGEFGPITA
+410 AGGEFGPITVAENPA
-420 VEQAALLP
+420 VLP
-428 KREAIAL
+428 RREAIEL
-435 NQAQVDQLLGYAVEP
+435 EQAQVDQLLGYKVESD
-450 AFISD
+450 FITD
-455 ALSRLGCAV
+455 ALTRLDCEV
-464 TVKAEGEWTVVPP
+464 TVKAEGQWSVVPP

-505 LPVMDVKLAKYADQ
+505 LPVIDVKLAKYQDQ
-519 FELAQLRQ
+519 FEVAQLRQ

-541 FADAKL
+541 FADLKL
-547 EKQLNPQVQPLAL
+547 EKQLNPAVNPLAL

-580 PCVQYNLN
+580 PCVQYNVN
-588 RQQSRVRFFELGLRF
+588 RQQNRVRFFELGLRF
-603 DYQGAS
+603 DYQDAA
-609 SIHDLKQVPAFALIA
+609 SIHDLKQIPTFALIA
-624 AGPRTAESWHGK
+624 TGSRINESWHGK
-636 PAEMDFFD
+636 PQPMDFFD

-650 EILAAARLKVEYVR
+650 EILAAARLNVEYVR

-674 SAEILLNGQSIGYLG
+674 SAEIMVNGQSIGYLG

-696 AELDLSATWVA
+696 DELDLATTWVA
-707 ELDQQAILQTYVS
+707 ELDQKAVLQTYVS

-739 SDKINVSEIQQLI
+739 SDKINVSEIQRLI

-757 ELLDS
+757 ELLES
-762 AWLFDVYTGQGVEE
+762 NWLFDVYTGQGVEE

-782 FALLWQHPSRTLEDA
+782 FALLWQHPTRTLEDA

>member
-1 MRLRVLPFEKEGVRG
+1 
-16 GFRNSD
+16 
-22 LQVFNEMKISENWL
+22 MKISENWL
-36 RAWVNPEIDSGTLS
+36 RTWVNPAIDSDTLS

-61 DMAPAAKPFSGVVVG
+61 ELASVAKPFTGVVVG

-170 VGVDIREYLELDD
+170 VGVNIREYLKLDD
-183 HVIDISITPNRGDCF
+183 NVIDISITPNRGDCF
-198 SIRGVAREIGVI
+198 SIRGIAREVAVI
-210 NQLPVAAP
+210 NQLQMNEP
-218 EIKEVAAAIADHKNV
+218 EIKSVDATITDEKKVV
-233 IVDTD
+233 INTD
-238 GCPRYLGRVIKNVN
+238 GAPRYLGRVIKNVN
-252 TKAPTPAW
+252 VKAATPEW
-260 MERALA
+260 MEQALA
-266 RSGIRQHSILV
+266 RSGIRTHSILV
-277 DITNYVLIELG
+277 DVTNYVLMELG
-288 QPLHAFDGGKVE
+288 QPMHAFDLAKIE
-300 GAVHVRQAAAGE
+300 GTVHVRQAKPQE
-312 KLVLLNEQEVE
+312 KLQLLNDQEVE

-333 DAKALAIAGIMG
+333 DQKALAIAGIMG
-345 GLSSSVTDE
+345 GLASSVTDD
-354 TAEIFLES
+354 TTDIFLES
-362 AFFAPLHIAG
+362 AFFAPLAIAG
-372 RARRFGLHTDASQRY
+372 RARRFGLHTDSSQRY

-395 PMAAMHRASQLIAEL
+395 PVIAMNRASQLIQEL
-410 AGGEFGPITA
+410 AGGEFGPITVA
-420 VEQAALLP
+420 EKSDLLP
-428 KREAIAL
+428 KREAIEL
-435 NQAQVDQLLGYAVEP
+435 KQAQVDQLLGYKVAAE
-450 AFISD
+450 FITD
-455 ALSRLGCAV
+455 ALTRLGCEV
-464 TVKAEGEWTVVPP
+464 TVQANGEWSVVPP

-493 ARIHGYDNIQIS
+493 ARIDGYDNIQIS
-505 LPVMDVKLAKYADQ
+505 LPSMDVQLAKYQDR
-519 FELAQLRQ
+519 FEIAQLRQ
-527 TAVTLGY
+527 TVATLGY

-547 EKQLNPQVQPLAL
+547 EKQLNPQVSPLML

-565 SDLAVMRSTLLSSLI
+565 SDLAAMRSTLLSSLI

-603 DYQGAS
+603 DYQNAN
-609 SIHDLKQVPAFALIA
+609 SIQDLKQIPTLALVA
-624 AGPRTAESWHGK
+624 VGSREPESWHAK
-636 PAEMDFFD
+636 PQPMDFFD
-644 FKGDVE
+644 FKGEVE
-650 EILAAARLKVEYVR
+650 EILAAGRVKVEYVR
-664 SERAWLHPGQ
+664 SERPWLHPGQ
-674 SAEILLNGQSIGYLG
+674 SAEILVDGQSIGYLG

-696 AELDLSATWVA
+696 NELDLSTTWVA
-707 ELDQQAILQTYVS
+707 ELDQAAVLQSYVS

-739 SDKINVSEIQQLI
+739 SDNINVRDIQQLI

-762 AWLFDVYTGQGVEE
+762 TWLFDVYTGQGVEE

-797 EIKSGMDNIL
+797 EIKSGMDNII

>member
-1 MRLRVLPFEKEGVRG
+1 
-16 GFRNSD
+16 
-22 LQVFNEMKISENWL
+22 MKISENWL
-36 RAWVNPEIDSGTLS
+36 RTWVNPAIDSETLS

-61 DMAPAAKPFSGVVVG
+61 ELAPVAKPFTGVVVG

-161 LLELPADAP
+161 LLELPTDAP
-170 VGVDIREYLELDD
+170 VGVNIREYLKLDD
-183 HVIDISITPNRGDCF
+183 NVIDISITPNRGDCF
-198 SIRGVAREIGVI
+198 SIRGIAREIAVI
-210 NQLPVAAP
+210 NQLQMNEPD
-218 EIKEVAAAIADHKNV
+218 IKSVDATIADEKKVV
-233 IVDTD
+233 ISTD
-238 GCPRYLGRVIKNVN
+238 GAPRYLGCVIKNVN
-252 TKAPTPAW
+252 VKAATPEW
-260 MERALA
+260 MEQALA
-266 RSGIRQHSILV
+266 RSGIRTHSILV
-277 DITNYVLIELG
+277 DVTNYVLMELG
-288 QPLHAFDGGKVE
+288 QPMHAFDLAKIE
-300 GAVHVRQAAAGE
+300 GTVHVRQAQPQE
-312 KLVLLNEQEVE
+312 KLQLLNDQEVE
-323 LQEDVMVIAD
+323 LQEDIMVIAD
-333 DAKALAIAGIMG
+333 DQKALAIAGIMG
-345 GLSSSVTDE
+345 GLASSVTDD
-354 TAEIFLES
+354 TTDIFLES
-362 AFFAPLHIAG
+362 AFFAPLAIAG
-372 RARRFGLHTDASQRY
+372 RARRFGLHTDSSQRY

-395 PMAAMHRASQLIAEL
+395 PLIAMNRASQLIQEL
-410 AGGEFGPITA
+410 AGGEFGPITVA
-420 VEQAALLP
+420 EKTEILP
-428 KREAIAL
+428 KREAIEL
-435 NQAQVDQLLGYAVEP
+435 KQAQVDQLLGYQVAAE
-450 AFISD
+450 FITD
-455 ALSRLGCAV
+455 ALTRLGCEV
-464 TVKAEGEWTVVPP
+464 TVKAEGEWNVVPP

-493 ARIHGYDNIQIS
+493 ARIDGYDNIQVS
-505 LPVMDVKLAKYADQ
+505 LPSMDVQLAKYQDR
-519 FELAQLRQ
+519 FEIAELRQ
-527 TAVTLGY
+527 TIVTLGY

-547 EKQLNPQVQPLAL
+547 EKQLNPQVNPLML

-565 SDLAVMRSTLLSSLI
+565 SDLAAMRSTLLSSLI

-603 DYQGAS
+603 DYQNAK
-609 SIHDLKQVPAFALIA
+609 SIEDLKQIPTLALVA
-624 AGPRTAESWHGK
+624 VGSQQPESWHVK
-636 PAEMDFFD
+636 PQPMDFFD
-644 FKGDVE
+644 FKGEIE
-650 EILAAARLKVEYVR
+650 EILAAGRVKVEYVR

-674 SAEILLNGQSIGYLG
+674 SAEILVEGKSIGYLG

-696 AELDLSATWVA
+696 NELDLSTTWVA
-707 ELDQQAILQTYVS
+707 EFDQAAVLQSYVS
-720 NFTELSRFPSVRRD
+720 NFTELSRFPSIRRD

-739 SDKINVSEIQQLI
+739 SDNINVRDIQQLI

-762 AWLFDVYTGQGVEE
+762 TWLFDVYTGQGVEE

-797 EIKSGMDNIL
+797 EIKSGMDNII

>member
-1 MRLRVLPFEKEGVRG
+1 
-16 GFRNSD
+16 
-22 LQVFNEMKISENWL
+22 MKISENWL
-36 RAWVNPEIDSGTLS
+36 RTWVNPAIDSDTLS

-61 DMAPAAKPFSGVVVG
+61 ELAPVAKPFTGVVIG

-170 VGVDIREYLELDD
+170 VGVNIREYLKLDD
-183 HVIDISITPNRGDCF
+183 NVIDISITPNRGDCF
-198 SIRGVAREIGVI
+198 SIRGIAREIAVI
-210 NQLPVAAP
+210 NKLQMNEPVINAVDATITD
-218 EIKEVAAAIADHKNV
+218 EKKVV
-233 IVDTD
+233 ISTE
-238 GCPRYLGRVIKNVN
+238 GAPRYLGRVVKNVN
-252 TKAPTPAW
+252 VKAATPEW
-260 MERALA
+260 MEQALS
-266 RSGIRQHSILV
+266 RSGIRTHSILV
-277 DITNYVLIELG
+277 DVTNYVLMELG
-288 QPLHAFDGGKVE
+288 QPMHAFDLSKIE
-300 GAVHVRQAAAGE
+300 GTVHVRQATQQE
-312 KLVLLNEQEVE
+312 KLQLLNDQEVE
-323 LQEDVMVIAD
+323 LQEDIMVIAD
-333 DAKALAIAGIMG
+333 DQKALAIAGIMG
-345 GLSSSVTDE
+345 GLSSSVTDD
-354 TAEIFLES
+354 TTDIFLES
-362 AFFAPLHIAG
+362 AFFAPLAIAG
-372 RARRFGLHTDASQRY
+372 RARRFGLHTDSSQRY

-395 PMAAMHRASQLIAEL
+395 PLIAMNRASQLIQEL
-410 AGGEFGPITA
+410 AGGEFGPITVA
-420 VEQAALLP
+420 EKTDLLP
-428 KREAIAL
+428 KREAIEL
-435 NQAQVDQLLGYAVEP
+435 KQAQVDQLLGYQVAGE
-450 AFISD
+450 FIGD
-455 ALSRLGCAV
+455 ALTRLGCQV
-464 TVKAEGEWTVVPP
+464 TVKTEGEWSVVPP

-493 ARIHGYDNIQIS
+493 ARIDGYDNIQIS
-505 LPVMDVKLAKYADQ
+505 LPSMDVKFAKYQDR
-519 FELAQLRQ
+519 FELAELRQ
-527 TAVTLGY
+527 TIVTLGY

-547 EKQLNPQVQPLAL
+547 EKQLNPEVQPLML

-565 SDLAVMRSTLLSSLI
+565 SDLAAMRSTLLSSLI

-588 RQQSRVRFFELGLRF
+588 RQQSRVRFFEFGLRF
-603 DYQGAS
+603 DYQNAK
-609 SIHDLKQVPAFALIA
+609 SIEDLQQTPTLALVA
-624 AGPRTAESWHGK
+624 VGSQEPESWHVK
-636 PAEMDFFD
+636 PQPMDFFD
-644 FKGDVE
+644 FKGEVE
-650 EILAAARLKVEYVR
+650 EVLAAGRVKVEYVR

-674 SAEILLNGQSIGYLG
+674 SAEILVDGKSIGYLG

-696 AELDLSATWVA
+696 NELDLSTTWVA
-707 ELDQQAILQTYVS
+707 ELDQTAVLQSYVS

-739 SDKINVSEIQQLI
+739 SDNINVRDIQQLI
-752 EKTGG
+752 EQTGG

-762 AWLFDVYTGQGVEE
+762 TWLFDVYTGQGVED

-797 EIKSGMDNIL
+797 EIKSGMDNII

>member
-1 MRLRVLPFEKEGVRG
+1 
-16 GFRNSD
+16 
-22 LQVFNEMKISENWL
+22 MKISENWL
-36 RAWVNPEIDSGTLS
+36 RTWVNPAIDSETLS

-61 DMAPAAKPFSGVVVG
+61 ELAPVAKPFTGVVVG

-161 LLELPADAP
+161 LLELPTDAP
-170 VGVDIREYLELDD
+170 VGVNIREYLKLDD
-183 HVIDISITPNRGDCF
+183 NVIDISITPNRGDCF
-198 SIRGVAREIGVI
+198 SIRGIAREIAVI
-210 NQLPVAAP
+210 NQLQMNEPD
-218 EIKEVAAAIADHKNV
+218 IKSVDATIADEKKVV
-233 IVDTD
+233 ISTE
-238 GCPRYLGRVIKNVN
+238 GAPRYLGRVIKNVN
-252 TKAPTPAW
+252 VKAATPEW
-260 MERALA
+260 MEQALA
-266 RSGIRQHSILV
+266 RSGIRTHSILV
-277 DITNYVLIELG
+277 DVTNYVLMELG
-288 QPLHAFDGGKVE
+288 QPMHAFDLAKIE
-300 GAVHVRQAAAGE
+300 GTVHVRQAQPQE
-312 KLVLLNEQEVE
+312 KLQLLNDQEVE
-323 LQEDVMVIAD
+323 LQEDIMVIAD
-333 DAKALAIAGIMG
+333 DQKALAIAGIMG
-345 GLSSSVTDE
+345 GLASSVTDD
-354 TAEIFLES
+354 TTDIFLES
-362 AFFAPLHIAG
+362 AFFAPLAIAG
-372 RARRFGLHTDASQRY
+372 RARRFGLHTDSSQRY

-395 PMAAMHRASQLIAEL
+395 PLIAMNRASQLIQEL
-410 AGGEFGPITA
+410 AGGEFGPITVA
-420 VEQAALLP
+420 EKTEILP
-428 KREAIAL
+428 KREAIEL
-435 NQAQVDQLLGYAVEP
+435 KQAQVDQLLGYQLTAD
-450 AFISD
+450 FIAD
-455 ALSRLGCAV
+455 ALTRLGCEV
-464 TVKAEGEWTVVPP
+464 TVKAEGEWNVVPP

-493 ARIHGYDNIQIS
+493 ARIDGYDNIQIS
-505 LPVMDVKLAKYADQ
+505 LPSMDVQLAKYQDR
-519 FELAQLRQ
+519 FEIAELRQ
-527 TAVTLGY
+527 TIVTLGY

-547 EKQLNPQVQPLAL
+547 EKQLNPQVNPLML

-565 SDLAVMRSTLLSSLI
+565 SDLAAMRSTLLSSLI

-603 DYQGAS
+603 DYQNAK
-609 SIHDLKQVPAFALIA
+609 SIEDLKQIPTLALVA
-624 AGPRTAESWHGK
+624 VGSQQPESWHVK
-636 PAEMDFFD
+636 PQPMDFFD
-644 FKGDVE
+644 FKGEIE
-650 EILAAARLKVEYVR
+650 EILAAGRVKVEYVR

-674 SAEILLNGQSIGYLG
+674 SAEILVDGQSIGYLG

-696 AELDLSATWVA
+696 NELNLSTTWVA
-707 ELDQQAILQTYVS
+707 ELDQTAVLQSYVS
-720 NFTELSRFPSVRRD
+720 NFTELSRFPSIRRD

-739 SDKINVSEIQQLI
+739 SDNINVRDIQQLI

-762 AWLFDVYTGQGVEE
+762 TWLFDVYTGQGVEE

-797 EIKSGMDNIL
+797 EIKSGMDNII

>member
-1 MRLRVLPFEKEGVRG
+1 
-16 GFRNSD
+16 
-22 LQVFNEMKISENWL
+22 MKISENWL
-36 RAWVNPEIDSGTLS
+36 RTWVNPAIDSDTLS

-61 DMAPAAKPFSGVVVG
+61 ELAPVAKPFTGVVVG

-122 IGAVLP
+122 IGAILP

-161 LLELPADAP
+161 LLELPDDAP
-170 VGVDIREYLELDD
+170 VGVNIREYLKLDD
-183 HVIDISITPNRGDCF
+183 NVIDISITPNRGDCF
-198 SIRGVAREIGVI
+198 SIRGIAREVAVI
-210 NQLPVAAP
+210 NQLQMNEP
-218 EIKEVAAAIADHKNV
+218 EIKSVDATITDEKKVV
-233 IVDTD
+233 INTD
-238 GCPRYLGRVIKNVN
+238 GAPRYLGRVIKNVN
-252 TKAPTPAW
+252 VKAATPEW
-260 MERALA
+260 MEQALA
-266 RSGIRQHSILV
+266 RSGIRTHSILV
-277 DITNYVLIELG
+277 DVTNYVLMELG
-288 QPLHAFDGGKVE
+288 QPMHAFDLAKIE
-300 GAVHVRQAAAGE
+300 GTVHVRQAQPQE
-312 KLVLLNEQEVE
+312 KLQLLNDQEVE
-323 LQEDVMVIAD
+323 LQDDVMVIAD
-333 DAKALAIAGIMG
+333 DQKALAIAGIMG
-345 GLSSSVTDE
+345 GLASSVTDD
-354 TAEIFLES
+354 TTDIFLES
-362 AFFAPLHIAG
+362 AFFAPLAIAG
-372 RARRFGLHTDASQRY
+372 RARRFGLHTDSSQRY

-395 PMAAMHRASQLIAEL
+395 PLIAMNRASQLIQEL
-410 AGGEFGPITA
+410 AGGEFGPITVA
-420 VEQAALLP
+420 EKSDLLP
-428 KREAIAL
+428 KREAIEL
-435 NQAQVDQLLGYAVEP
+435 KQVQVDQLLGYKVAAE
-450 AFISD
+450 FITD
-455 ALSRLGCAV
+455 ALTRLGCEV
-464 TVKAEGEWTVVPP
+464 TVQANGEWSVVPP

-493 ARIHGYDNIQIS
+493 ARIDGYDNIQIS
-505 LPVMDVKLAKYADQ
+505 LPSMDVQLAKYQDR
-519 FELAQLRQ
+519 FEIAQLRQ
-527 TAVTLGY
+527 TVVTLGY

-547 EKQLNPQVQPLAL
+547 EKQLNPQVSPLML

-565 SDLAVMRSTLLSSLI
+565 SDLAAMRSTLLSSLI

-603 DYQGAS
+603 DYQNAN
-609 SIHDLKQVPAFALIA
+609 SIQDLKQIPTLALVA
-624 AGPRTAESWHGK
+624 VGSREPESWHAK
-636 PAEMDFFD
+636 PQPMDFFD
-644 FKGDVE
+644 FKGEVE
-650 EILAAARLKVEYVR
+650 EILAAGRVKVEYVR
-664 SERAWLHPGQ
+664 SERPWLHPGQ
-674 SAEILLNGQSIGYLG
+674 SAEILVDGQSIGYLG

-696 AELDLSATWVA
+696 NELDLSITWVA
-707 ELDQQAILQTYVS
+707 ELDQAAVLQSYVS

-739 SDKINVSEIQQLI
+739 SDNINVRDIQQLI

-762 AWLFDVYTGQGVEE
+762 TWLFDVYTGQGVEE

-797 EIKSGMDNIL
+797 EIKSGMDNII

>member
-1 MRLRVLPFEKEGVRG
+1 
-16 GFRNSD
+16 
-22 LQVFNEMKISENWL
+22 MKISENWL
-36 RAWVNPEIDSGTLS
+36 RTWVNPAIDSDTLS

-61 DMAPAAKPFSGVVVG
+61 ELVPAAKPFTGVVIG
-76 EVLTVEQH
+76 EVLTVVQH

-92 TTVNIGSGEP
+92 TTVNIGSDEP

-113 AGMKAPVAT
+113 VGMKAPVAT

-170 VGVDIREYLELDD
+170 VGTNIREYLNLDD

-210 NQLPVAAP
+210 NQLPVTAP
-218 EIKEVAAAIADHKNV
+218 EIQDVAAT
-233 IVDTD
+233 IVDQKQVVVTTD

-260 MERALA
+260 MEQALA

-277 DITNYVLIELG
+277 DITNYVLMEIG
-288 QPLHAFDGGKVE
+288 QPLHAFDGGQVQ
-300 GAVHVRQAAAGE
+300 GSVHVRQASANE
-312 KLVLLNEQEVE
+312 KLVLLNEQEIE
-323 LQEDVMVIAD
+323 LTEDVMVIAD
-333 DAKALAIAGIMG
+333 DVKALAIAGIMG

-354 TAEIFLES
+354 TTEIFLES

-372 RARRFGLHTDASQRY
+372 RARRYGLHTDASQRY

-395 PMAAMHRASQLIAEL
+395 PMIAMQRASQLIQTL
-410 AGGEFGPITA
+410 AGGDFGPIT
-420 VEQAALLP
+420 VSEKTELLP
-428 KREAIAL
+428 KREAIEL
-435 NQAQVDQLLGYAVEP
+435 NQAQVDQLLGYQVP
-450 AFISD
+450 TAFITD
-455 ALSRLGCAV
+455 ALQRLGCDV

-505 LPVMDVKLAKYADQ
+505 LPVIDVKLAKHQDQ
-519 FELAQLRQ
+519 FELTQLRQ
-527 TAVTLGY
+527 TLVTLGY

-541 FADAKL
+541 FADLKL
-547 EKQLNPQVQPLAL
+547 EKQLNSQVNPLAL

-580 PCVQYNLN
+580 PCVQYNIN

-603 DYQGAS
+603 DYQNAK
-609 SIHDLKQVPAFALIA
+609 SIEDLKQIPTLAMIA
-624 AGPRTAESWHGK
+624 VGSKQIESWHGK
-636 PAEMDFFD
+636 AQVMDFFD
-644 FKGDVE
+644 LKGEVE
-650 EILAAARLKVEYVR
+650 EILAAGRVHVEYVR
-664 SERAWLHPGQ
+664 SDREWFHPGQ
-674 SAEILLNGQSIGYLG
+674 SAEILVDGKSVGYLG

-696 AELDLSATWVA
+696 NALDLSTTWIA
-707 ELDQQAILQTYVS
+707 ELDQSAVLQTYVS

-734 IALLI
+734 IALVI

-762 AWLFDVYTGQGVEE
+762 TWLFDVYTGQGVEQ

-797 EIKSGMDNIL
+797 EIKSGMDHII
-807 QVLENTY
+807 QVLEDTY

>member
-1 MRLRVLPFEKEGVRG
+1 
-16 GFRNSD
+16 
-22 LQVFNEMKISENWL
+22 MKISENWL
-36 RAWVNPEIDSGTLS
+36 RTWVNPAIDSEKLS

-61 DMAPAAKPFSGVVVG
+61 DLSPAAKPFTGVVVG

-161 LLELPADAP
+161 LLELPVDAP
-170 VGVDIREYLELDD
+170 VGVNIREYLDLDD
-183 HVIDISITPNRGDCF
+183 NVIDISITPNRGDCF
-198 SIRGVAREIGVI
+198 SIRGIAREIGVI
-210 NQLPVAAP
+210 NQLPVTAP
-218 EIKEVAAAIADHKNV
+218 EIKEMAASISDEKKV
-233 IVDTD
+233 VVSTE

-252 TKAPTPAW
+252 TKAATPEW

-277 DITNYVLIELG
+277 DITNYVLMELG
-288 QPLHAFDGGKVE
+288 QPLHAFDAAKVQ
-300 GAVHVRQAAAGE
+300 GAVQVRQATGGE

-323 LQEDVMVIAD
+323 LQDDVMVIAD
-333 DAKALAIAGIMG
+333 DEKALAIAGIMG

-354 TAEIFLES
+354 TTEIFLES

-395 PMAAMHRASQLIAEL
+395 PLIAMHRASQLISEL
-410 AGGEFGPITA
+410 AGGEFGPITVAENAA
-420 VEQAALLP
+420 VLP
-428 KREAIAL
+428 TRDAIEL
-435 NQAQVDQLLGYAVEP
+435 EQAQVDQLLGYSVDSD
-450 AFISD
+450 FITD
-455 ALSRLGCAV
+455 ALTRLGCEV
-464 TVKAEGEWTVVPP
+464 TVKAQGQWSVVPP

-505 LPVMDVKLAKYADQ
+505 LPVIDTKLAKYQDQ
-519 FELAQLRQ
+519 FEVAQLRQ
-527 TAVTLGY
+527 TLVTLGY

-541 FADAKL
+541 FADLKL
-547 EKQLNPQVQPLAL
+547 EKQLNAAVNPLAL

-580 PCVQYNLN
+580 PCVQYNIN

-603 DYQGAS
+603 DYQNAA
-609 SIHDLKQVPAFALIA
+609 SIHDLKQIPTLAMIA
-624 AGPRTAESWHGK
+624 VGAKTAESWHGK
-636 PAEMDFFD
+636 PQAMDFFD
-644 FKGDVE
+644 LKGEVE
-650 EILAAARLKVEYVR
+650 ELLAAGRVQVEYVR
-664 SERAWLHPGQ
+664 SERSWLHPGQ
-674 SAEILLNGQSIGYLG
+674 SAEILVNGQSIGYLG

-696 AELDLSATWVA
+696 NELDLGTTWVV
-707 ELDQQAILQTYVS
+707 ELDQQAVLQTYVS

-752 EKTGG
+752 EQTGG
-757 ELLDS
+757 ELLHS
-762 AWLFDVYTGQGVEE
+762 TWLFDVYTGQGVEA

-782 FALLWQHPSRTLEDA
+782 FALLWQHPTRTLEDA

-807 QVLENTY
+807 KVLENTY

>member
-1 MRLRVLPFEKEGVRG
+1 
-16 GFRNSD
+16 
-22 LQVFNEMKISENWL
+22 MKISENWL
-36 RAWVNPEIDSGTLS
+36 RTWVNPAIDSDTLS

-61 DMAPAAKPFSGVVVG
+61 ELAPVAKPFTGVVIG

-170 VGVDIREYLELDD
+170 VGVNIREYLKLDD

-198 SIRGVAREIGVI
+198 SIRGIAREIAVI
-210 NQLPVAAP
+210 NKLQMNEPVINSVDAT
-218 EIKEVAAAIADHKNV
+218 IADEKKVV
-233 IVDTD
+233 ISTE
-238 GCPRYLGRVIKNVN
+238 GAPRYLGRVVKNVN
-252 TKAPTPAW
+252 VKAATPEW
-260 MERALA
+260 MEQALS
-266 RSGIRQHSILV
+266 RSGIRTHSILV
-277 DITNYVLIELG
+277 DVTNYVLMELG
-288 QPLHAFDGGKVE
+288 QPMHAFDLSKIE
-300 GAVHVRQAAAGE
+300 GAVHVRQATQQE
-312 KLVLLNEQEVE
+312 KLQLLNDQEVE
-323 LQEDVMVIAD
+323 LQEDIMVIAD
-333 DAKALAIAGIMG
+333 DQKALAIAGIMG
-345 GLSSSVTDE
+345 GLSSSVTDD
-354 TAEIFLES
+354 TTDIFLES
-362 AFFAPLHIAG
+362 AFFAPLAIAG
-372 RARRFGLHTDASQRY
+372 RARRFGLHTDSSQRY

-395 PMAAMHRASQLIAEL
+395 PLIAMNRASQLIQEL
-410 AGGEFGPITA
+410 AGGEFGPITVA
-420 VEQAALLP
+420 EKTDLLP
-428 KREAIAL
+428 KREAIEL
-435 NQAQVDQLLGYAVEP
+435 KQAQVDQLLGYQVAGE
-450 AFISD
+450 FIAD
-455 ALSRLGCAV
+455 ALTRLGCKV
-464 TVKAEGEWTVVPP
+464 TVKAESEWSVVPP

-493 ARIHGYDNIQIS
+493 ARIDGYDNIQIS
-505 LPVMDVKLAKYADQ
+505 LPSMDVKFAKYQDR
-519 FELAQLRQ
+519 FELAELRQ
-527 TAVTLGY
+527 TIVTLGY

-547 EKQLNPQVQPLAL
+547 EKQLNPQVNPLML

-565 SDLAVMRSTLLSSLI
+565 SDLAAMRSTLLSSLI

-603 DYQGAS
+603 DYQNAK
-609 SIHDLKQVPAFALIA
+609 SIEDLKQIPTLALVA
-624 AGPRTAESWHGK
+624 VGSQQPESWHVK
-636 PAEMDFFD
+636 PQPMDFFD
-644 FKGDVE
+644 FKGEIE
-650 EILAAARLKVEYVR
+650 EILAAGRIKVEYVR

-674 SAEILLNGQSIGYLG
+674 SAEILVDGQSIGYLG

-696 AELDLSATWVA
+696 NELDLSTTWVA
-707 ELDQQAILQTYVS
+707 ELDQTAVLQSYVS
-720 NFTELSRFPSVRRD
+720 NFTELSRFPSIRRD

-739 SDKINVSEIQQLI
+739 SDNINVRDIQQLI

-762 AWLFDVYTGQGVEE
+762 TWLFDVYTGQGVEE

-797 EIKSGMDNIL
+797 EIKSGMDNII